1 MTSQFKRLPRKTTDL
16 ALFANAGTLAQKI
29 IATVVSFT
37 LLLQPV
43 LLHAQDI
50 SPEVGGSFANR
61 PGIGAAPNGV
71 PLIDIVGPNSQGLSH
86 NKYNNFNV
94 GTPGVILNNFNG
106 EIGTSKL
113 GGVTPGNPNLQ
124 GKGSAT
130 VILNEVTSQNR
141 SSLLGPTEVFGGRAD
156 VIIANPNGIT
166 CDGCGFINTPRATL
180 TTGVPDIGTDGRLN
194 GFTVNAGDV
203 TFGPSGGNFALGDGA
218 VSLFDVVSRT
228 IQIDGT
234 IYGEDLRLTAGKS
247 KFDYATGEATAL
259 DATSGTPEYAIDGS
273 ALGAMQA
280 GRIKMV
286 VTEKGAGVRMRGD
299 MAANT
304 GELSLSAD
312 GKISIGN
319 ASGNKG
325 VSVSSKGS
333 VSTGRLTSKKSV
345 SVKAGKDTKIA
356 SIGAEE
362 DILVNGGAGFVDVV
376 GTLGAGSAITVLG
389 DGRVAVADVSAAR
402 AVSLWSGAGSIGI
415 NGTAQSGAAMSISA
429 ASGSIAAGALLSK
442 GDLALLSGLD
452 LGISGLVLA
461 EENLQASAGGNIRY
475 GSLEANGNVSLSSAG
490 GVISL
495 DKRTAAGGD
504 IRIRQQHADLSNN
517 RSGLAI
523 SGTLYIDANNINLA
537 NSTLTFGGIDLTSSG
552 VTDLR
557 GTRLNAVA
565 SSNASRSAQVPGDIA
580 IAADSLV
587 ANGATNLLA
596 ARDLTL
602 TLPQLVNAGQL
613 AAGNDL
619 TFNVTGNLTNTATGL
634 IYAGNDA
641 ALFVG
646 GVLANE
652 QGAIVAGHDL
662 TIAGNAHG
670 GRNAAIV
677 NSSGFISAGHNMS
690 IITANLRNERTTA
703 PTYTT
708 QFLSNALVSA
718 YDIYY
723 ARECGDC
730 SSPIEFYNRSFVIG
744 SPIHRVYRDVVEDR
758 LISSGSPAALIK
770 AGNTLSVD
778 TVDLTNAYSAIEA
791 GSGMTLNGSGTL
803 TNLGLQ
809 LQRTT
814 SLNCNQH
821 GGCQYY
827 PDVIYEWTET
837 KTTGDTG
844 GHEGSWQVAVPGPSP
859 FGTRDTSK
867 DIGPGRTVESV
878 EAIGSVTTT
887 IRSGGTLGITGFAA
901 VNNTASAGTIAD
913 HAAVATA
920 QPSSDPTALLA
931 GVTASGALFTLGGVA
946 TPQSGGFGGTIP
958 GQTFLYE
965 TRAAFLDVSKF
976 YGSSY
981 FLGRIGYQPDRQI
994 QFLGDAY
1001 FESQYIEQQLR
1012 LATGSGFTGQD
1023 SITQIKQLL
1032 DNGAAY
1038 LGAQQRPLGQP
1049 LTVEEIASLNESV
1062 VVYEWQTVNGTTVLA
1077 PVLHLAAND
1086 RERLNSAGALIAG
1099 NQVTIDTG
1107 LLATSGM
1114 IASTGDL
1121 TVSGSS
1127 IAAIGGSFSAG
1138 GNASIKGDEGIL
1150 LANAKVT
1157 AGGNLGLTS
1166 NGDINISVTERSTTS
1181 TLRDKRSTTTVV
1193 RTTSQGSEI
1202 TAGGSITA
1210 NAGGSLNVI
1219 GSTIAADGTVGLK
1232 ATGDVTIAE
1241 AVDTTTID
1249 YTYKK
1254 KGGLFGGKKQTTSHT
1269 ETETAVG
1276 SSVSGGKGVS
1286 IVSGGDTVVSASN
1299 VTAGDETNK
1308 ADINVS
1314 AGGDLLIASGKNTA
1328 EFEQSSSSKGFLSK
1342 KSSTQ
1347 YNYDEATVG
1356 SELSASGNIKL
1367 DAGGNAVIAGS
1378 NITAGD
1384 AISITG
1390 DSVAI
1395 IGAEEQHALESSRK
1409 KSGLFAGSGGG
1420 FLSLWGKEQKEKS
1433 QSSTLNVGSALTAGT
1448 DVTVTARESDVNVIG
1463 SSIMAGR
1470 DINLSAERDVN
1481 VTPGAESFALSER
1494 EKKSGFGLSFSAGN
1508 GGFSV
1513 GLGAQKTKD
1522 SKQQQSD
1529 TNAVS
1534 TLTAG
1539 RDLLVSSGNNVNLQA
1554 ATASTG
1560 RDVDLFAGNDIN
1572 LLSANDRTNY
1582 QEMHEKTFAGVT
1594 VSVTSQ
1600 VGKAAQSVMHSAERL
1615 SDGGGVNAITNSAI
1629 AGLGFYQAYKDLQGV
1644 SEGLSSGQGF
1654 AFSVGVN
1661 AGISHQ
1667 ENSASSSFSTP
1678 VVTDIRAGRSIA
1690 IEAQNGNIRS
1700 EGAQILAGYGKNGL
1714 PVISSDALTGD
1725 IFLSAENG
1733 DINLNAAKGTSN
1745 AASSNKSWSAGAGIN
1760 MGCTTSGGCNAS
1772 VGVNGSY
1779 GKGGSSTSGTS
1790 HTNTHVN
1797 GTGDVAIVTN
1807 DLALKGATVAGNS
1820 VTADVKN
1827 LTVESQVDTAKAKAD
1842 QLNVSGQIGFG
1853 NAGVSGSG
1861 QKAKGD
1867 AAIVT
1872 EQSGIHAGTGGI
1884 DLNVE
1889 QHTTLVGGLITSE
1902 AGAARNNLSTGTLDA
1917 TDIDTHSSWK
1927 AETYG
1932 GSIGTGGLSIAPPVK
1947 AGENETGKAYSAIGG
1962 NIPITITDPA
1972 HQTQDIGTIRRD
1984 TANTNI
1990 ALPGLPDLE
1999 HILRQQYKT
2008 QADLLAAQATMA
2020 GLVGDIASGLYQ
2032 DALERGDGAAAE
2044 LWKEGGQGRAL
2055 LHAIGGGILGGVNG
2069 WEGALKGALGAA
2081 SSSLLTPAIADLV
2094 NGMLRDSN
2102 LSDQDR
2108 QALAAAIGSSLSGL
2122 VGAVG
2127 GGEGGSYGAAQYQY
2141 NYLTHKERE
2150 EFARALADCKAGSSD
2165 SPACGRVEELQILSV
2180 GRDQKLDDCVGN
2192 SSASCVK
2199 ARTDLR
2205 IAAAEYLDAALTGNG
2220 ESDELSL
2227 LDRHMVFLALW
2238 KYADSNDAQSG
2249 QNFGDTASTLKSDAA
2264 KALLTGSKEQ
2274 IASIIRDPIIGGA
2287 IAFGGA
2293 GNAKTIIGETVG
2305 SGSTGSK
2312 GTGATGQIG
2321 EAPTN
2326 SASGNWAAV
2335 TEAMSPRAQAYQK
2348 QITGTSGQVYVV
2360 NGVKFDGVSANG
2372 TLLEAKGPGYAK
2384 FVDKTTGN
2392 FKSWFSG
2399 ADALVDQAQ
2408 RQSIAAGG
2416 APITWNVA
2424 EPSAAKAIQNLL
2436 LDNRING
2443 IKINVVPPQ

>member
-1 MTSQFKRLPRKTTDL
+1 MTSQFKRLPRKTIDL
-16 ALFANAGTLAQKI
+16 ALFAGAGTLAQKI

-37 LLLQPV
+37 LLLQPA

-106 EIGTSKL
+106 EVGTSKL

-124 GKGSAT
+124 GKGPAS

-180 TTGVPDIGTDGRLN
+180 TTGVPDIGSDGRLN

-203 TFGPSGGNFALGDGA
+203 TFGPGGGNFGLGDGA

-286 VTEKGAGVRMRGD
+286 VTEKGVGVRMRGD
-299 MAANT
+299 MAANA

-319 ASGNKG
+319 TSGNNG
-325 VSVSSKGS
+325 VSISSKGS
-333 VSTGRLTSKKSV
+333 VSAGRLTSKKSV
-345 SVKAGKDTKIA
+345 SVKAGKDARVA

-362 DILVNGGAGFVDVV
+362 DILINGGAGFIDVA
-376 GTLGAGSAITVLG
+376 GTLGASGALNLLA
-389 DGRVAVADVSAAR
+389 DGRIALADASAAGP
-402 AVSLWSGAGSIGI
+402 VSLWSGAGSIAI
-415 NGTAQSGAAMSISA
+415 SGTAQSGAAMSLTA
-429 ASGSIAAGALLSK
+429 ASGAITAGSLLSK

-461 EENLQASAGGNIRY
+461 EGNLQASAGSDIRY
-475 GSLEANGNVSLSSAG
+475 DSLEANGDVLLSSTG
-490 GVISL
+490 GVISF

-504 IRIRQQHADLSNN
+504 IRIRQQNADLSNN
-517 RSGLAI
+517 RSRLAT
-523 SGTLYIDANNINLA
+523 SGTLYINANNINLT
-537 NSTLTFGGIDLTSSG
+537 NSTLTSGGIDLTSSG
-552 VTDLR
+552 TTDLT
-557 GTRLNAVA
+557 GARLNAVTA
-565 SSNASRSAQVPGDIA
+565 SSTARSVQGSGDIA
-580 IAADSLV
+580 IQAGSLT
-587 ANGATNLLA
+587 ANDATNILA
-596 ARDLTL
+596 AHNLTL
-602 TLPQLVNAGQL
+602 SLSQLANSGQL

-619 TFNVTGNLTNTATGL
+619 TLNIAGNLTNTATGL

-646 GVLANE
+646 GVLAND
-652 QGAIVAGHDL
+652 QGAIVAGRDL
-662 TIAGNAHG
+662 TSAGSASG
-670 GRNAAIV
+670 ARNAATV
-677 NSSGFISAGHNMS
+677 NSSGLISASRNIS
-690 IITANLRNERTTA
+690 ILTANLRNEKSVA
-703 PTYTT
+703 PTYTS
-708 QFLSNALVSA
+708 QQISNALVSA
-718 YDIYY
+718 YDTYY

-730 SSPIEFYNRSFVIG
+730 SSPVSFAGKQFVIG
-744 SPIHRVYRDVVEDR
+744 APIRHVYRDVTEDR
-758 LISSGSPAALIK
+758 LTSAGSPAATIK
-770 AGNTLSVD
+770 AGNTLFVD
-778 TVDLTNAYSAIEA
+778 TVDLTNAYSNIEA
-791 GSGMTLNGSGTL
+791 GSGMTLVGSGTL
-803 TNLGLQ
+803 NNLGLQ

-814 SLNCNQH
+814 SLNCNQQ

-827 PDVIYEWTET
+827 PDVIYEWQES
-837 KTTGDTG
+837 KTSGDTG
-844 GHEGSWQVAVPGPSP
+844 GWEGSWQVAMPGPSP
-859 FGTRDTSK
+859 FGTRDASK
-867 DIGPGRTVESV
+867 DIGPGRSVESV
-878 EAIGSVTTT
+878 EAIGGVPAA
-887 IRSGGTLGITGFAA
+887 IRSGGALGITGFGT
-901 VNNTASAGTIAD
+901 VNNTAAAGTIAD
-913 HAAVATA
+913 HVSVVAPA
-920 QPSSDPTALLA
+920 PSSDPTGLLA
-931 GVTASGALFTLGGVA
+931 GMTASGALFTIGSVA
-946 TPQSGGFGGTIP
+946 GPQSGGFGGTIP

-1001 FESQYIEQQLR
+1001 FENQYIEQQLK

-1023 SITQIKQLL
+1023 SIAQIKQLL

-1038 LGAQQRPLGQP
+1038 LGAQQRPLGEP
-1049 LTVEEIASLNESV
+1049 LTAEEIASLTESV

-1114 IASTGDL
+1114 VASTGDL
-1121 TVSGSS
+1121 SVSGSS
-1127 IAAIGGSFSAG
+1127 IAAIGGTFTAG
-1138 GNASIKGDEGIL
+1138 DNAWLKGNENIL

-1181 TLRDKRSTTTVV
+1181 TLRDKRSFTTVV
-1193 RTTSQGSEI
+1193 RTASQGSEI
-1202 TAGGSITA
+1202 TAGGSVSA
-1210 NAGGSLNVI
+1210 NAGGNLNVI
-1219 GSTIAADGTVGLK
+1219 GSNIAADGTVGLK

-1241 AVDTTTID
+1241 AIDTTTID
-1249 YTYKK
+1249 YTYRK
-1254 KGGLFGGKKQTTSHT
+1254 KGGLFGGSKQTTSHT
-1269 ETETAVG
+1269 ETQTVVG
-1276 SSVSGGKGVS
+1276 SSVSSGKGVS
-1286 IVSGGDTVVSASN
+1286 IISGGDTVVSASK
-1299 VTAGDETNK
+1299 VTAGDETDK

-1347 YNYDEATVG
+1347 YNYDEATVS

-1384 AISITG
+1384 AISVAG

-1395 IGAEEQHALESSRK
+1395 IGAEEQYALESSSK

-1448 DVTVTARESDVNVIG
+1448 DVTLTARENDVNVIG

-1470 DINLSAERDVN
+1470 DIALEAARDVN
-1481 VTPGAESFALSER
+1481 ITPGAESASSQ
-1494 EKKSGFGLSFSAGN
+1494 EKEKRSGFGISVSSGG

-1513 GLGAQKTKD
+1513 GLGVQKTKD
-1522 SKQQQSD
+1522 SKEQQSN

-1534 TLTAG
+1534 VLTAG
-1539 RDLLVSSGNNVNLQA
+1539 RDLLVSAGNNVNLQA
-1554 ATASTG
+1554 ATASAG

-1594 VSVTSQ
+1594 VSVSSQ
-1600 VGKAAQSVMHSAERL
+1600 VGKAAESIMSSAERL
-1615 SDGGGVNAITNSAI
+1615 SDGGVNAITNTAI

-1644 SEGLSSGQGF
+1644 SSDLSAGQGLSF
-1654 AFSVGVN
+1654 NVGIN
-1661 AGISHQ
+1661 AGVSHQ
-1667 ENSASSSFSTP
+1667 ENSTSSFFSTP
-1678 VVTDIRAGRSIA
+1678 VVTDIRAGRSIN
-1690 IEAQNGNIRS
+1690 IEAENGNITS
-1700 EGAQILAGYGKNGL
+1700 EGAQILAGYGKDGL
-1714 PVISSDALTGD
+1714 PFISSDALTGD

-1733 DINLNAAKGTSN
+1733 NINLNAAKGTSD
-1745 AASSNKSWSAGAGIN
+1745 AASSNKSWSASAGIN

-1779 GKGGSSTSGTS
+1779 GKGGSTTSATS

-1797 GTGDVAIVTN
+1797 GTGDVTIVTN

-1827 LTVESQVDTAKAKAD
+1827 LTIESQVNTATAKAD
-1842 QLNVSGQIGFG
+1842 QLNASGQIGFG
-1853 NAGVSGSG
+1853 NTGVSGST

-1867 AAIVT
+1867 AAVVT
-1872 EQSGIHAGTGGI
+1872 EQSGIHAGTGGT

-1889 QHTTLVGGLITSE
+1889 QHTSLVGGLITSE
-1902 AGAARNNLSTGTLDA
+1902 AGEGRNNLSTGTLDA

-1947 AGENETGKAYSAIGG
+1947 AGESETGKAYSAIGG
-1962 NIPITITDPA
+1962 NIPITITDPDN
-1972 HQTQDIGTIRRD
+1972 QTQDIGTIRRD
-1984 TANTNI
+1984 TANTNSS
-1990 ALPGLPDLE
+1990 LPGLPDLE
-1999 HILRQQYKT
+1999 HILRRQYKT
-2008 QADLLAAQATMA
+2008 QADLQEAQKTMA
-2020 GLVGDIASGLYQ
+2020 GLAGDIASSLYNNATTQ
-2032 DALERGDGAAAE
+2032 AERD
-2044 LWKEGGQGRAL
+2044 LWDEGGAGRAL

-2069 WEGALKGALGAA
+2069 WEGALRGALGGTA
-2081 SSSLLTPAIADLV
+2081 SALMAPAIADLV
-2094 NGMLRDSN
+2094 KGMLKD
-2102 LSDQDR
+2102 
-2108 QALAAAIGSSLSGL
+2108 SSLSEKEKQTLATLIGASL
-2122 VGAVG
+2122 SAGVGAAVG
-2127 GGEGGSYGAAQYQY
+2127 GGEGAAYGAAEYQY
-2141 NYLTHKERE
+2141 NYLNHNEQLARE
-2150 EFARALADCKAGSSD
+2150 KAKQQLAKCKAENACTDAQVAALQEQIGYWDQLDTQRDAVLADACDANRT
-2165 SPACGRVEELQILSV
+2165 SPACVAAITDALKAVEYLRNPADPMVDPSSIVAGGYADMEMRLVSGRFGGLSNQEL
-2180 GRDQKLDDCVGN
+2180 
-2192 SSASCVK
+2192 
-2199 ARTDLR
+2199 
-2205 IAAAEYLDAALTGNG
+2205 AAAVYAERLRTIELLARYPDSVQTAL
-2220 ESDELSL
+2220 
-2227 LDRHMVFLALW
+2227 
-2238 KYADSNDAQSG
+2238 SG
-2249 QNFGDTASTLKSDAA
+2249 F
-2264 KALLTGSKEQ
+2264 
-2274 IASIIRDPIIGGA
+2274 
-2287 IAFGGA
+2287 
-2293 GNAKTIIGETVG
+2293 
-2305 SGSTGSK
+2305 
-2312 GTGATGQIG
+2312 
-2321 EAPTN
+2321 
-2326 SASGNWAAV
+2326 
-2335 TEAMSPRAQAYQK
+2335 
-2348 QITGTSGQVYVV
+2348 V
-2360 NGVKFDGVSANG
+2360 N
-2372 TLLEAKGPGYAK
+2372 
-2384 FVDKTTGN
+2384 
-2392 FKSWFSG
+2392 
-2399 ADALVDQAQ
+2399 
-2408 RQSIAAGG
+2408 QSIANAAIAVMTFGIAEKLGQAKPGSAGSNGTAGQTTEG
-2416 APITWNVA
+2416 AANTIATKIAPKIERQIGRRGWDRNSINETIAQPQRTVTTRDTRHNPETGVRNDDPA
-2424 EPSAAKAIQNLL
+2424 TAFINRDGSYVVRNNRTGDIVQVSDRTDPSWKS
-2436 LDNRING
+2436 
-2443 IKINVVPPQ
+2443 PFE

>member
-1 MTSQFKRLPRKTTDL
+1 MTFQFKRLPRKATDL
-16 ALFANAGTLAQKI
+16 ALFANAGALAQKI

-37 LLLQPV
+37 LVLQPV

-50 SPEVGGSFANR
+50 SPEAGGSSANR

-71 PLIDIVGPNSQGLSH
+71 PLIDIVGPNNQGLSH
-86 NKYNNFNV
+86 NKYDNFNV

-106 EIGTSKL
+106 EVGTSKL

-124 GKGSAT
+124 GKSPAS

-141 SSLLGPTEVFGGRAD
+141 SSLVGPTEVFGGRAD

-180 TTGVPDIGTDGRLN
+180 TTGVPYIGADGRLN
-194 GFTVNAGDV
+194 GFTVNNGDV
-203 TFGPSGGNFALGDGA
+203 TFGPKGANFASGDGT
-218 VSLFDVVSRT
+218 VDLFDIVSRT

-234 IYGEDLRLTAGKS
+234 IYGEELRLTAGQG
-247 KFDYATGEATAL
+247 KFEYTTGEATPLA
-259 DATSGTPEYAIDGS
+259 ATSGTPEYAIDGS

-345 SVKAGKDTKIA
+345 SVKAGKDVNIA

-362 DILVNGGAGFVDVV
+362 AILINGGAGFVDVV

-389 DGRVAVADVSAAR
+389 DGRVAVADVSAAGP
-402 AVSLWSGAGSIGI
+402 VSLWSGAGSIGI
-415 NGTAQSGAAMSISA
+415 SGTAQSGAAMSISA

-490 GVISL
+490 GVIGL

-517 RSGLAI
+517 RSGLAT

-552 VTDLR
+552 VTDLT
-557 GTRLNAVA
+557 GTRLNAIA
-565 SSNASRSAQVPGDIA
+565 SSSISRSAQVPGDIA

-670 GRNAAIV
+670 GRNAAVI

-744 SPIHRVYRDVVEDR
+744 SPIHRVYRDVIEDR
-758 LISSGSPAALIK
+758 LISSGSPTALIK

-791 GSGMTLNGSGTL
+791 GAGMTLNGSGTL

-827 PDVIYEWTET
+827 PDVIYEWQET
-837 KTTGDTG
+837 KTSGDTG
-844 GHEGSWQVAVPGPSP
+844 GWEGSWQVAVPGPSP

-878 EAIGSVTTT
+878 EAIGGVTAT
-887 IRSGGTLGITGFAA
+887 IRSGGALGIIGFAA

-913 HAAVATA
+913 HAAVATV

-931 GVTASGALFTLGGVA
+931 GVTASGALFTLGAVA
-946 TPQSGGFGGTIP
+946 TPQSGGFGGTVP

-1001 FESQYIEQQLR
+1001 FENQYIEQQLR

-1038 LGAQQRPLGQP
+1038 LGANQRQFGEP
-1049 LTVEEIASLNESV
+1049 LTAEEIASLTESV
-1062 VVYEWQTVNGTTVLA
+1062 VVYEWQTVNGTSVLA
-1077 PVLHLAAND
+1077 PVLHLAAGD
-1086 RERLNSAGALIAG
+1086 RERLNSAGSLIAG

-1127 IAAIGGSFSAG
+1127 IAAIGGAFSAG

-1202 TAGGSITA
+1202 TAGGSVSV
-1210 NAGGSLNVI
+1210 NAGGNLNVI

-1286 IVSGGDTVVSASN
+1286 ITSGGDTVVSASK
-1299 VTAGDETNK
+1299 VMAGDETNK

-1356 SELSASGNIKL
+1356 SELSASGNVKL
-1367 DAGGNAVIAGS
+1367 DSAGNTVIAGS
-1378 NITAGD
+1378 TITAGD
-1384 AISITG
+1384 AISVTG

-1395 IGAEEQHALESSRK
+1395 IGAEEQHALESSSK

-1448 DVTVTARESDVNVIG
+1448 DVTLTARENDVNVIG

-1470 DINLSAERDVN
+1470 DIALEAARDVN
-1481 VTPGAESFALSER
+1481 ITPGAESAASA
-1494 EKKSGFGLSFSAGN
+1494 EKEQRSGFGLSFSSGSGSA
-1508 GGFSV
+1508 SV
-1513 GLGAQKTKD
+1513 GIGYGKSVDQT
-1522 SKQQQSD
+1522 SQSAE
-1529 TNAVS
+1529 TNAKS
-1534 TLTAG
+1534 TLSAG
-1539 RDLLVSSGNNVNLQA
+1539 RDLTISAGRDANLQA
-1554 ATASTG
+1554 AEVSAE
-1560 RDVDLFAGNDIN
+1560 RDVAILAERNVN
-1572 LLSANDRTNY
+1572 LLSAQDKSNY
-1582 QEMHEKTFAGVT
+1582 EHMHEEMFAGVSLS
-1594 VSVTSQ
+1594 VSSGLASAAGSLANAA
-1600 VGKAAQSVMHSAERL
+1600 GKLGGPNGAYALAPAALAAYRVKDILKQI
-1615 SDGGGVNAITNSAI
+1615 DGGSQPLASAN
-1629 AGLGFYQAYKDLQGV
+1629 L
-1644 SEGLSSGQGF
+1644 
-1654 AFSVGVN
+1654 SVGFTYQKSSATLSTLTPVVTTIE
-1661 AGISHQ
+1661 AGDSVSIVANSGDLTGRGVQ
-1667 ENSASSSFSTP
+1667 IAAGSQTDLASGNVLLMAGGSILLESAQSASSSSS
-1678 VVTDIRAGRSIA
+1678 RSQSANASIGVNLT
-1690 IEAQNGNIRS
+1690 NG
-1700 EGAQILAGYGKNGL
+1700 GL
-1714 PVISSDALTGD
+1714 
-1725 IFLSAENG
+1725 
-1733 DINLNAAKGTSN
+1733 
-1745 AASSNKSWSAGAGIN
+1745 
-1760 MGCTTSGGCNAS
+1760 SGGFAAGSGKQDANS
-1772 VGVNGSY
+1772 V
-1779 GKGGSSTSGTS
+1779 T
-1790 HTNTHVN
+1790 HLNTHVI
-1797 GTGDVAIVTN
+1797 GTGNVTLASGNDTTLAGAVVSGDKVTAAVGGDLNIVSRQDTMVYNEKTAGGGLNLSPAGKVGGGVQKTDVEGNYANVSEQSGLIAGSGGYNVKVGGNVGLVGGVIGSTADPTKN
-1807 DLALKGATVAGNS
+1807 TLSADSLTWSDIANRSEASSSSLGISLTPGGIPVPVVGQPAKEEDQGVARATLTPGQLTLANQTQDLASLNTDLSKANT
-1820 VTADVKN
+1820 TADPFDIER
-1827 LTVESQVDTAKAKAD
+1827 LKAKQESAAALSALANIAVGD
-1842 QLNVSGQIGFG
+1842 ISAKLGFAEGSPAKIALHAAVGGLVAQLAGG
-1853 NAGVSGSG
+1853 NAGSG
-1861 QKAKGD
+1861 AL
-1867 AAIVT
+1867 A
-1872 EQSGIHAGTGGI
+1872 
-1884 DLNVE
+1884 
-1889 QHTTLVGGLITSE
+1889 
-1902 AGAARNNLSTGTLDA
+1902 
-1917 TDIDTHSSWK
+1917 
-1927 AETYG
+1927 
-1932 GSIGTGGLSIAPPVK
+1932 GGLS
-1947 AGENETGKAYSAIGG
+1947 E
-1962 NIPITITDPA
+1962 
-1972 HQTQDIGTIRRD
+1972 
-1984 TANTNI
+1984 
-1990 ALPGLPDLE
+1990 
-1999 HILRQQYKT
+1999 
-2008 QADLLAAQATMA
+2008 
-2020 GLVGDIASGLYQ
+2020 
-2032 DALERGDGAAAE
+2032 
-2044 LWKEGGQGRAL
+2044 
-2055 LHAIGGGILGGVNG
+2055 
-2069 WEGALKGALGAA
+2069 
-2081 SSSLLTPAIADLV
+2081 
-2094 NGMLRDSN
+2094 
-2102 LSDQDR
+2102 
-2108 QALAAAIGSSLSGL
+2108 
-2122 VGAVG
+2122 
-2127 GGEGGSYGAAQYQY
+2127 
-2141 NYLTHKERE
+2141 
-2150 EFARALADCKAGSSD
+2150 
-2165 SPACGRVEELQILSV
+2165 
-2180 GRDQKLDDCVGN
+2180 
-2192 SSASCVK
+2192 
-2199 ARTDLR
+2199 
-2205 IAAAEYLDAALTGNG
+2205 
-2220 ESDELSL
+2220 
-2227 LDRHMVFLALW
+2227 
-2238 KYADSNDAQSG
+2238 
-2249 QNFGDTASTLKSDAA
+2249 
-2264 KALLTGSKEQ
+2264 
-2274 IASIIRDPIIGGA
+2274 
-2287 IAFGGA
+2287 
-2293 GNAKTIIGETVG
+2293 
-2305 SGSTGSK
+2305 
-2312 GTGATGQIG
+2312 
-2321 EAPTN
+2321 
-2326 SASGNWAAV
+2326 
-2335 TEAMSPRAQAYQK
+2335 
-2348 QITGTSGQVYVV
+2348 VV
-2360 NGVKFDGVSANG
+2360 NGVLQQVLSANPNLTDDQKSAITQWVAAIVG
-2372 TLLEAKGPGYAK
+2372 AAVGGETGAAAGLDNVNYNYLNHADNEKLNEAKASCAGGDQSACAQKARLEAKDEQQQREYLDCRSNGYSGAGCSAVLADAVAALSSYAGIVSYWSSSSEQQANFDRLNASGGLSQILKILAPNGTSGLSNEQAEQLAGTINLLVTDPLMILGLPEIIQKASGGDPAAMVQVVTLATRLKLFGSGAGGSTVGGSANEIPGDWKRVSGAGATINTPKGFTSYVTPHGDIVHVSPAGLIYGY
-2384 FVDKTTGN
+2384 DKTFVNRIDHVLAHTQPDITKPTHTVFNARGDN
-2392 FKSWFSG
+2392 VL
-2399 ADALVDQAQ
+2399 ALVDEAWAK
-2408 RQSIAAGG
+2408 RGVSVPGDPG
-2416 APITWNVA
+2416 AFVVPMGRDIGTNGERNLRIIVAVENNVA
-2424 EPSAAKAIQNLL
+2424 TNKIISAY
-2436 LDNRING
+2436 
-2443 IKINVVPPQ
+2443 PQ

>member
-37 LLLQPV
+37 LVLQPV

-50 SPEVGGSFANR
+50 SPEVGGSFENR

-86 NKYNNFNV
+86 NKYNTFNV
-94 GTPGVILNNFNG
+94 GTPGVILNNYNG

-113 GGVTPGNPNLQ
+113 GGATPGNPNLQ
-124 GKGSAT
+124 GRGAAT

-141 SSLLGPTEVFGGRAD
+141 SSLVGPTEVFGGRAD

-180 TTGVPDIGTDGRLN
+180 TTGVPDIGVDGRLN
-194 GFTVNAGDV
+194 GFTVNSGDV
-203 TFGPSGGNFALGDGA
+203 TFGPNGANFALGDGA

-247 KFDYATGEATAL
+247 KFDYATGEATPL

-299 MAANT
+299 MAANA

-319 ASGNKG
+319 ASGNNG
-325 VSVSSKGS
+325 VNISSKGS
-333 VSTGRLTSKKSV
+333 VSAGRLTSKKSV
-345 SVKAGKDTKIA
+345 SVKTGKDAKIA

-362 DILVNGGAGFVDVV
+362 DILINGGAGFIDVS
-376 GTLGAGSAITVLG
+376 GTLGASGALHVLA
-389 DGRVAVADVSAAR
+389 DGRIALADASAAGP
-402 AVSLWSGAGSIGI
+402 VSLWSGAGSIAIG
-415 NGTAQSGAAMSISA
+415 GTAQSGKAMSLTA
-429 ASGSIAAGALLSK
+429 ASGAIAAGSLLSK

-461 EENLQASAGGNIRY
+461 EGNLRASAGSDIRY
-475 GSLEANGNVSLSSAG
+475 DSLEANGDVLLSSTS
-490 GVISL
+490 GVISF

-504 IRIRQQHADLSNN
+504 IRIRQQSADLSNN
-517 RSGLAI
+517 RSRLAT

-537 NSTLTFGGIDLTSSG
+537 NTTLTSGGIDLTSSG
-552 VTDLR
+552 TTDLT
-557 GTRLNAVA
+557 GARLNAVTA
-565 SSNASRSAQVPGDIA
+565 SSTARSVQGSGDIA
-580 IAADSLV
+580 IQAGSLT
-587 ANGATNLLA
+587 ANDATNILA
-596 ARDLTL
+596 AHDLTL
-602 TLPQLVNAGQL
+602 SLSQLANSGQL

-619 TFNVTGNLTNTATGL
+619 TLNISGNLTNTATGL

-646 GVLANE
+646 GVLAND
-652 QGAIVAGHDL
+652 QGAIVAGRDL
-662 TIAGNAHG
+662 TVAGSASG
-670 GRNAAIV
+670 ARNAATV
-677 NSSGFISAGHNMS
+677 NSSGLISASRNIS
-690 IITANLRNERTTA
+690 ILTANLRNEKSVA
-703 PTYTT
+703 PTYTS
-708 QFLSNALVSA
+708 QQISNALVSA
-718 YDIYY
+718 YDTYY

-730 SSPIEFYNRSFVIG
+730 SSPVSFAGKQFVIG
-744 SPIHRVYRDVVEDR
+744 APIRHVYRDVTEDR
-758 LISSGSPAALIK
+758 LTSAGSPAATIK
-770 AGNTLSVD
+770 AGNTLFVD
-778 TVDLTNAYSAIEA
+778 TVDLTNAYSNIEA
-791 GSGMTLNGSGTL
+791 GSGMTFVGTGTL

-814 SLNCNQH
+814 SVNCNQSS
-821 GGCQYY
+821 GCQYY
-827 PDVIYEWTET
+827 PDVIFQWEERRDS
-837 KTTGDTG
+837 GDTG
-844 GHEGSWQVAVPGPSP
+844 GHEFSYQVSMPGPSP
-859 FGTRDTSK
+859 FGTRDASK

-878 EAIGSVTTT
+878 EAIGGVPAA
-887 IRSGGTLGITGFAA
+887 IRSGGALGITGFAA
-901 VNNTASAGTIAD
+901 VNNTAIAGSIAD
-913 HAAVATA
+913 HVAVAA
-920 QPSSDPTALLA
+920 PAPSNNPTALLSSM
-931 GVTASGALFTLGGVA
+931 TASGALFTLGGVA

-958 GQTFLYE
+958 GQAFLYE

-1001 FESQYIEQQLR
+1001 FENQYIEQQLR

-1023 SITQIKQLL
+1023 SVSQIKQLL

-1038 LGAQQRPLGQP
+1038 LGANQRPLGQP
-1049 LTVEEIASLNESV
+1049 LTAEEIASLTESV
-1062 VVYEWQTVNGTTVLA
+1062 VVYEWQTVNGASVLA
-1077 PVLHLAAND
+1077 PMLHLAAND

-1114 IASTGDL
+1114 IASAGDL
-1121 TVSGSS
+1121 TVSSSS
-1127 IAAIGGSFSAG
+1127 IAAIGGTFNAG
-1138 GNASIKGDEGIL
+1138 RNASIKGDEGIL
-1150 LANAKVT
+1150 LANAKVN

-1181 TLRDKRSTTTVV
+1181 TLRDKRSSTTVV

-1202 TAGGSITA
+1202 TAGGSISA
-1210 NAGGSLNVI
+1210 NAGGNLNVI
-1219 GSTIAADGTVGLK
+1219 GSTIAADGTVSLK

-1249 YTYKK
+1249 YAYKK
-1254 KGGLFGGKKQTTSHT
+1254 KGGLFGGSKQTTSHT
-1269 ETETAVG
+1269 ETQTVVG
-1276 SSVSGGKGVS
+1276 SSVSGGKGVA
-1286 IVSGGDTVVSASN
+1286 ITSGGDTVVSASN

-1314 AGGDLLIASGKNTA
+1314 AGGNLLIASGKNTA
-1328 EFEQSSSSKGFLSK
+1328 EFEQSSSAKGFLSK

-1384 AISITG
+1384 AISVAG

-1395 IGAEEQHALESSRK
+1395 IGAEEQHALESSSK

-1433 QSSTLNVGSALTAGT
+1433 QSSTLNVGSALTAGA
-1448 DVTVTARESDVNVIG
+1448 DVTLKARENDVNVIG
-1463 SSIMAGR
+1463 SSIAAGQ
-1470 DINLSAERDVN
+1470 DITLDAARDVN
-1481 VTPGAESFALSER
+1481 ITPGAESASSQ
-1494 EKKSGFGLSFSAGN
+1494 EKEKRSGFGISVSSGG

-1513 GLGAQKTKD
+1513 GLGVQKTKD
-1522 SKQQQSD
+1522 SKEQQTN

-1534 TLTAG
+1534 VLTAG
-1539 RDLLVSSGNNVNLQA
+1539 RDLLVSAGNNVNLQA
-1554 ATASTG
+1554 ATASAG

-1582 QEMHEKTFAGVT
+1582 QELHEKTFAGVT
-1594 VSVTSQ
+1594 VSVSSQ
-1600 VGKAAQSVMHSAERL
+1600 VGKAAESIMSSAERL
-1615 SDGGGVNAITNSAI
+1615 SDGGGVNAITNTAI
-1629 AGLGFYQAYKDLQGV
+1629 AGFGFYQAYKDLQGV
-1644 SEGLSSGQGF
+1644 SSDLSAGKGLSF
-1654 AFSVGVN
+1654 NVGIN
-1661 AGISHQ
+1661 AGVSHQ
-1667 ENSASSSFSTP
+1667 ENSTSSSFSTP
-1678 VVTDIRAGRSIA
+1678 VVTDIRAGRSIN
-1690 IEAQNGNIRS
+1690 IEAENGNITS
-1700 EGAQILAGYGKNGL
+1700 EGSQILAGYGKDGL

-1733 DINLNAAKGTSN
+1733 DINLNAAKGTSD

-1779 GKGGSSTSGTS
+1779 GKGGSTTSGTS

-1797 GTGDVAIVTN
+1797 GTGDVTIVTN
-1807 DLALKGATVAGNS
+1807 DLALKGATVTGNS

-1827 LTVESQVDTAKAKAD
+1827 LTIESQVNTATAKAD
-1842 QLNVSGQIGFG
+1842 QLNASGQIGFG
-1853 NAGVSGSG
+1853 NTGVSGST

-1867 AAIVT
+1867 AAVVT

-1884 DLNVE
+1884 DLNIE
-1889 QHTTLVGGLITSE
+1889 QHTSLVGGVITSE
-1902 AGAARNNLSTGTLDA
+1902 AGSGRNNLSTGTLDA

-1947 AGENETGKAYSAIGG
+1947 AGESETGKAYSAIGG
-1962 NIPITITDPA
+1962 NIPITITDPDN
-1972 HQTQDIGTIRRD
+1972 QKQDIGTIRRD
-1984 TANTNI
+1984 TANTNTS
-1990 ALPGLPDLE
+1990 LPGLPDLE

-2008 QADLLAAQATMA
+2008 HADLQEAQKTMA
-2020 GLVGDIASGLYQ
+2020 GLAGDIASSFYNNATTQ
-2032 DALERGDGAAAE
+2032 AERD
-2044 LWKEGGQGRAL
+2044 LWDEGGAGRAL

-2069 WEGALKGALGAA
+2069 WEGALRGALGGTA
-2081 SSSLLTPAIADLV
+2081 SALMAPAIADLV
-2094 NGMLRDSN
+2094 KGMLKDSSM
-2102 LSDQDR
+2102 SDQDK
-2108 QALAAAIGSSLSGL
+2108 QILATLIGASLSAG
-2122 VGAVG
+2122 VGAAVG
-2127 GGEGGSYGAAQYQY
+2127 GGEGAAYGAAEYQY
-2141 NYLTHKERE
+2141 NYLYHNEQLAREKAKEQLAKCEAANTCTDTQIAALQEQIGYWDQLDTHRDTV
-2150 EFARALADCKAGSSD
+2150 LADACNANRT
-2165 SPACGRVEELQILSV
+2165 SPACVAAITDALKAVEYLRDPANPMEPSSMVAGGYADLEMRLVNGAFGGLSNQDLAAVVYAERLRTIELLTRYPDSVQAALKGFVNQSIVNAAIAVLTFGIAEKIGATGPKGNAGQTSGEATNNQNGTTSGTSAASNANAQAALKAKLSGLQKAQQSAVVTKTLPDGRVRYYTQEVQ
-2180 GRDQKLDDCVGN
+2180 
-2192 SSASCVK
+2192 
-2199 ARTDLR
+2199 ARTDGPTR
-2205 IAAAEYLDAALTGNG
+2205 GASFVTEYN
-2220 ESDELSL
+2220 
-2227 LDRHMVFLALW
+2227 
-2238 KYADSNDAQSG
+2238 
-2249 QNFGDTASTLKSDAA
+2249 
-2264 KALLTGSKEQ
+2264 
-2274 IASIIRDPIIGGA
+2274 P
-2287 IAFGGA
+2287 
-2293 GNAKTIIGETVG
+2293 
-2305 SGSTGSK
+2305 STGSTRQWMESYDHSGK
-2312 GTGATGQIG
+2312 VIRVHPKSIDGRPVNAQHYPPTGA
-2321 EAPTN
+2321 E
-2326 SASGNWAAV
+2326 
-2335 TEAMSPRAQAYQK
+2335 
-2348 QITGTSGQVYVV
+2348 
-2360 NGVKFDGVSANG
+2360 
-2372 TLLEAKGPGYAK
+2372 LEGWK
-2384 FVDKTTGN
+2384 
-2392 FKSWFSG
+2392 
-2399 ADALVDQAQ
+2399 
-2408 RQSIAAGG
+2408 
-2416 APITWNVA
+2416 
-2424 EPSAAKAIQNLL
+2424 
-2436 LDNRING
+2436 
-2443 IKINVVPPQ
+2443 

>member
-345 SVKAGKDTKIA
+345 SVKAGKDARVA

-362 DILVNGGAGFVDVV
+362 DILINGGAGFIDVA
-376 GTLGAGSAITVLG
+376 GTLGASGALNLLA
-389 DGRVAVADVSAAR
+389 DGRIALADASAAGP
-402 AVSLWSGAGSIGI
+402 VSLWSGAGSIAI
-415 NGTAQSGAAMSISA
+415 SGTAQSGAAMSLTA
-429 ASGSIAAGALLSK
+429 ASGAITAGSLLSK

-452 LGISGLVLA
+452 LGISGLILA
-461 EENLQASAGGNIRY
+461 EGSLQASAGGNIRY

-517 RSGLAI
+517 RSGLAT

-602 TLPQLVNAGQL
+602 TLPRLVNAGQL

-619 TFNVTGNLTNTATGL
+619 TFNVTGNLTNNATGL

-677 NSSGFISAGHNMS
+677 NSSGLISSGHDMK
-690 IITANLRNERTTA
+690 IFTANLRNERTVA

-708 QFLSNALVSA
+708 QVSSNALVSE
-718 YDIYY
+718 YDTYY
-723 ARECGDC
+723 ANECGDC
-730 SSPIEFYNRSFVIG
+730 SPAEAVEFRNRFFIIED
-744 SPIHRVYRDVVEDR
+744 PIHHVYRDGTEDR
-758 LISSGSPAALIK
+758 LTSSGSAAALIK
-770 AGNTLSVD
+770 TGNMLSVD

-791 GSGMTLNGSGTL
+791 GSGMTLAGSGTM

-814 SLNCNQH
+814 SLNCNQQA
-821 GGCQYY
+821 GCQYY
-827 PDVIYEWTET
+827 PDVIYQWQQ
-837 KTTGDTG
+837 TTTVYDSIRTV
-844 GHEGSWQVAVPGPSP
+844 SLPGPNP
-859 FGTRDTSK
+859 FGTKDASK
-867 DIGPGRTVESV
+867 DIGPGRTLESV
-878 EAIGSVTTT
+878 EAIGGVPAT
-887 IRSGGTLGITGFAA
+887 IRSGGALGITGFAA

-931 GVTASGALFTLGGVA
+931 GVTASGALFTLGAVA
-946 TPQSGGFGGTIP
+946 TPQSGGFGGTVP

-1001 FESQYIEQQLR
+1001 FENQYIEQQLR

-1049 LTVEEIASLNESV
+1049 LTVEEIASLTESV

-1077 PVLHLAAND
+1077 PVLHLAADD

-1138 GNASIKGDEGIL
+1138 GNASLKGNEGIL

-1286 IVSGGDTVVSASN
+1286 IVSGGDTVVSASK

-1328 EFEQSSSSKGFLSK
+1328 EFEQSSSSKGLLSK

-1384 AISITG
+1384 AINVAG

-1395 IGAEEQHALESSRK
+1395 IGAEEQHALESSSK

-1433 QSSTLNVGSALTAGT
+1433 QSSSLNVGSGLSAGT
-1448 DVTVTARESDVNVIG
+1448 DVTLTARENDVNVIG
-1463 SSIMAGR
+1463 SSIAAGQDITLDAAR
-1470 DINLSAERDVN
+1470 DANI
-1481 VTPGAESFALSER
+1481 TPGAESASSQ
-1494 EKKSGFGLSFSAGN
+1494 EKEKRSGFGIQVKSGN
-1508 GGFSV
+1508 GSASIGIGYGKSV
-1513 GLGAQKTKD
+1513 DRT
-1522 SKQQQSD
+1522 SQSSE
-1529 TNAVS
+1529 TNARS
-1534 TLTAG
+1534 ILFAG
-1539 RDLLVSSGNNVNLQA
+1539 RDLIISAGRDANLQA
-1554 ATASTG
+1554 AQLSAD
-1560 RDVDLFAGNDIN
+1560 RDVAILAERNVN
-1572 LLSANDRTNY
+1572 LLSAQDKSNY
-1582 QEMHEKTFAGVT
+1582 ESLHEEFFAGVSLSVATSVVNAATSVSGAAQKLTTINDGYSAANAAFASLKAYDALDKIAKGGNLVSASLT
-1594 VSVTSQ
+1594 VGFSYQKERETAQSSVPVPTEIR
-1600 VGKAAQSVMHSAERL
+1600 AAQSV
-1615 SDGGGVNAITNSAI
+1615 T
-1629 AGLGFYQAYKDLQGV
+1629 
-1644 SEGLSSGQGF
+1644 
-1654 AFSVGVN
+1654 
-1661 AGISHQ
+1661 
-1667 ENSASSSFSTP
+1667 
-1678 VVTDIRAGRSIA
+1678 
-1690 IEAQNGNIRS
+1690 IEAVSGDLTS
-1700 EGAQILAGYGKNGL
+1700 HGAQIAAGYGSEGQI
-1714 PVISSDALTGD
+1714 VISDNEKAGDITLKAGKDIILESAQATNSSSTSSMSGGANFGVSAGVGINGVSAGLTG
-1725 IFLSAENG
+1725 
-1733 DINLNAAKGTSN
+1733 
-1745 AASSNKSWSAGAGIN
+1745 GA
-1760 MGCTTSGGCNAS
+1760 NAS
-1772 VGVNGSY
+1772 VGKSNADGTTQVN
-1779 GKGGSSTSGTS
+1779 S
-1790 HTNTHVN
+1790 HVS
-1797 GTGDVAIVTN
+1797 GTGDITLKSGN
-1807 DLALKGATVAGNS
+1807 DTRLAGAVVSGDT
-1820 VTADVKN
+1820 VTANVGGD
-1827 LTVESQVDTAKAKAD
+1827 LTILSVPDTGTNSNHSASAGFSLGGGQLLSGVQV
-1842 QLNVSGQIGFG
+1842 GGG
-1853 NAGVSGSG
+1853 SGSG
-1861 QKAKGD
+1861 ETNW
-1867 AAIVT
+1867 IT
-1872 EQSGIHAGTGGI
+1872 EQSGLVSNGAMDVTVGGNTHLGAGKIISATGDLILDTGTLTHDNFEGQKGYEGFSVDLGI
-1884 DLNVE
+1884 DLSSGKDAAGNATTN
-1889 QHTTLVGGLITSE
+1889 HTLEGSYQFDDTRQTVRATVG
-1902 AGAARNNLSTGTLDA
+1902 
-1917 TDIDTHSSWK
+1917 
-1927 AETYG
+1927 
-1932 GSIGTGGLSIAPPVK
+1932 P
-1947 AGENETGKAYSAIGG
+1947 
-1962 NIPITITDPA
+1962 
-1972 HQTQDIGTIRRD
+1972 
-1984 TANTNI
+1984 
-1990 ALPGLPDLE
+1990 
-1999 HILRQQYKT
+1999 
-2008 QADLLAAQATMA
+2008 
-2020 GLVGDIASGLYQ
+2020 GDIVIRDQEQQA
-2032 DALERGDGAAAE
+2032 ALERDNSSTRPLDELNRDPDKAYEITKDKHIDGAIYLSSNTVRIARNAGKTLSEIVANSFQEMAAKGQMDPE
-2044 LWKEGGQGRAL
+2044 QAGQIVKSVGYAMNDPQIVTRLSRLASQNRQEDAENPHDTVQVADLSSRLEVLGGGVPRLVVTPKGATQFIFPNGMILRFDLAPGQYLRGQGPHINL
-2055 LHAIGGGILGGVNG
+2055 
-2069 WEGALKGALGAA
+2069 EGPWGNEH
-2081 SSSLLTPAIADLV
+2081 I
-2094 NGMLRDSN
+2094 NLR
-2102 LSDQDR
+2102 
-2108 QALAAAIGSSLSGL
+2108 
-2122 VGAVG
+2122 
-2127 GGEGGSYGAAQYQY
+2127 
-2141 NYLTHKERE
+2141 
-2150 EFARALADCKAGSSD
+2150 
-2165 SPACGRVEELQILSV
+2165 
-2180 GRDQKLDDCVGN
+2180 
-2192 SSASCVK
+2192 
-2199 ARTDLR
+2199 
-2205 IAAAEYLDAALTGNG
+2205 
-2220 ESDELSL
+2220 
-2227 LDRHMVFLALW
+2227 
-2238 KYADSNDAQSG
+2238 
-2249 QNFGDTASTLKSDAA
+2249 
-2264 KALLTGSKEQ
+2264 
-2274 IASIIRDPIIGGA
+2274 
-2287 IAFGGA
+2287 
-2293 GNAKTIIGETVG
+2293 
-2305 SGSTGSK
+2305 
-2312 GTGATGQIG
+2312 
-2321 EAPTN
+2321 
-2326 SASGNWAAV
+2326 
-2335 TEAMSPRAQAYQK
+2335 
-2348 QITGTSGQVYVV
+2348 
-2360 NGVKFDGVSANG
+2360 
-2372 TLLEAKGPGYAK
+2372 
-2384 FVDKTTGN
+2384 
-2392 FKSWFSG
+2392 
-2399 ADALVDQAQ
+2399 
-2408 RQSIAAGG
+2408 
-2416 APITWNVA
+2416 
-2424 EPSAAKAIQNLL
+2424 
-2436 LDNRING
+2436 
-2443 IKINVVPPQ
+2443 

>member
-1 MTSQFKRLPRKTTDL
+1 MTSQFKYLSHKATETV
-16 ALFANAGTLAQKI
+16 LFAHAGALIRKI
-29 IATVVSFT
+29 IATVVSCT
-37 LLLQPV
+37 LVLQPV

-50 SPEVGGSFANR
+50 TPETGGSAINR
-61 PGIGAAPNGV
+61 PGIGVAPNGA

-86 NKYNNFNV
+86 NKYDNFNV

-106 EIGTSKL
+106 EVGTSKL

-124 GKGSAT
+124 GKSPAS

-141 SSLLGPTEVFGGRAD
+141 SSLVGPTEVFGGRAD

-180 TTGVPDIGTDGRLN
+180 TTGVPDIGTDGRLT
-194 GFTVNAGDV
+194 GFTVNNGDV
-203 TFGPSGGNFALGDGA
+203 TFGSKGANFASGDGT
-218 VSLFDVVSRT
+218 VDLFDIVSRT

-234 IYGEDLRLTAGKS
+234 IYGEDLRLTAGQG
-247 KFDYATGEATAL
+247 KFDYTTGEATPLA
-259 DATSGTPEYAIDGS
+259 ATSGTPEYAIDGS
-273 ALGAMQA
+273 AFGAMQA

-312 GKISIGN
+312 GKISIGS

-345 SVKAGKDTKIA
+345 SVKAGKDVNIA

-362 DILVNGGAGFVDVV
+362 AILINGGAGFVDVV
-376 GTLGAGSAITVLG
+376 GTLGAGSAITILG
-389 DGRVAVADVSAAR
+389 DGRVAVADVSAAGP
-402 AVSLWSGAGSIGI
+402 VSLWSGAGSIGI
-415 NGTAQSGAAMSISA
+415 SGTAQSGAAMSISA
-429 ASGSIAAGALLSK
+429 ASGSIAAGTFLSK

-461 EENLQASAGGNIRY
+461 EQNLQASAGGNIRY

-517 RSGLAI
+517 RSGLAT

-552 VTDLR
+552 ATDLT

-565 SSNASRSAQVPGDIA
+565 SNSTSRFAQVPGDIA

-619 TFNVTGNLTNTATGL
+619 TFNVTGNLTNAATGL

-744 SPIHRVYRDVVEDR
+744 SPIHRVYRDVIEDR

-791 GSGMTLNGSGTL
+791 GAGMTLNGSGTL

-844 GHEGSWQVAVPGPSP
+844 GHEGSWQIAMPGPSP

-878 EAIGSVTTT
+878 EAIGGVTAT

-913 HAAVATA
+913 HAAVATP

-931 GVTASGALFTLGGVA
+931 GVTASGALFTLGAVA
-946 TPQSGGFGGTIP
+946 TPQSGGFGGTVP

-981 FLGRIGYQPDRQI
+981 FLGRISYQPDRQI

-1001 FESQYIEQQLR
+1001 FENQYIEQQLR

-1038 LGAQQRPLGQP
+1038 LGANQRQFGEP
-1049 LTVEEIASLNESV
+1049 LTAEEIASLTESV
-1062 VVYEWQTVNGTTVLA
+1062 VVYEWQTVNGTSVLA

-1127 IAAIGGSFSAG
+1127 IAAIGGAFSAG

-1202 TAGGSITA
+1202 TAGGSVTA

-1219 GSTIAADGTVGLK
+1219 GSAIAADGTVGLK

-1286 IVSGGDTVVSASN
+1286 ITSGGDTVVSASK
-1299 VTAGDETNK
+1299 VMAGDETNK

-1356 SELSASGNIKL
+1356 SELSASGNVKL
-1367 DAGGNAVIAGS
+1367 DSAGNTVIAGS
-1378 NITAGD
+1378 TITAGD
-1384 AISITG
+1384 AISVTG

-1395 IGAEEQHALESSRK
+1395 IGAEEQHALESSSK

-1448 DVTVTARESDVNVIG
+1448 DVTLTARENDVNVIG

-1470 DINLSAERDVN
+1470 DITLEAARDVN
-1481 VTPGAESFALSER
+1481 ITPGAESAASA
-1494 EKKSGFGLSFSAGN
+1494 EKEQRSGFGLSFSSGSGSA
-1508 GGFSV
+1508 SV
-1513 GLGAQKTKD
+1513 GIGYGKSVDQT
-1522 SKQQQSD
+1522 SQSAE
-1529 TNAVS
+1529 TNAKS
-1534 TLTAG
+1534 TLSAG
-1539 RDLLVSSGNNVNLQA
+1539 RDLTISAGRDANLQA
-1554 ATASTG
+1554 AEVSAE
-1560 RDVDLFAGNDIN
+1560 RDAAILAERNVN
-1572 LLSANDRTNY
+1572 LLSAQDKSNY
-1582 QEMHEKTFAGVT
+1582 EHMHEEMFAGVSLSVSSGLASAAGSLANAAGKLGGPNGAYALAPAALAAYRVKDILKQIDDGAQPLASASLSVGFT
-1594 VSVTSQ
+1594 YQKSNATLSTFTPVVTTIEAGDSVSIVANSGDLTGRGVQIAAGSQNDPTSGNVLLMAGGSILLESAQSASSSSSSSRSANASIGVNLASGGLSGGFAAGSGKQDANSVTHLNTHVMGTGNVTLASGNDTTLAGAVVSGDRVTVAVGGDLNIVSRQDTMVYDEKTAGGGLNLSSAGKVGGGVQKSDVEGNYANVSEQSGLIAGSGGYNVKVGGNVGLVGGVIGSTADPAQNTLSANSLTWSDITNRSEASSSSLGISLTPGGIPVPVVGQPAKEEDQGVARATLTPGQLTLTNQTQDLAALNTDLSKSNTTADPFDIERLKAKQESAAALSALANIAVGDISAKLGFAEGSPAKIALHAAVGGLVAQLAGGNAGSGALAGGLSEVVNGVLQQ
-1600 VGKAAQSVMHSAERL
+1600 VLSANPNLTDDQKSAITQWVAAIVGAAVGGETGAAAGLDNVNYNFLTHKQSEDLAKELKGCDSVGDPAACKAAVSDKYSQIDFDQDRQLDACRTRQCVQELLGDLNDDPRFAYLDVMRLQELGVSESLAQRLLSYQVMERWLTGDSTVFEQKIMDVASGVGYCEDHGQSSGCFAKGQALKYVSATVTEIAYGAIGLRSGIGTPHGGANGATRPPAINPTPQQLASAERL
-1615 SDGGGVNAITNSAI
+1615 GVDPRWVKANGEIDWPKNHGFSEPPTILELQPGVRFDRYGGKFLDGEFRDPGAFASPTGVPFGQRALPNSSLNDPYTTYEIVLPIPGVNSGIAAPWFGQPGGGV
-1629 AGLGFYQAYKDLQGV
+1629 
-1644 SEGLSSGQGF
+1644 
-1654 AFSVGVN
+1654 
-1661 AGISHQ
+1661 
-1667 ENSASSSFSTP
+1667 
-1678 VVTDIRAGRSIA
+1678 
-1690 IEAQNGNIRS
+1690 
-1700 EGAQILAGYGKNGL
+1700 
-1714 PVISSDALTGD
+1714 
-1725 IFLSAENG
+1725 
-1733 DINLNAAKGTSN
+1733 
-1745 AASSNKSWSAGAGIN
+1745 
-1760 MGCTTSGGCNAS
+1760 
-1772 VGVNGSY
+1772 
-1779 GKGGSSTSGTS
+1779 
-1790 HTNTHVN
+1790 
-1797 GTGDVAIVTN
+1797 
-1807 DLALKGATVAGNS
+1807 
-1820 VTADVKN
+1820 
-1827 LTVESQVDTAKAKAD
+1827 
-1842 QLNVSGQIGFG
+1842 
-1853 NAGVSGSG
+1853 
-1861 QKAKGD
+1861 
-1867 AAIVT
+1867 
-1872 EQSGIHAGTGGI
+1872 
-1884 DLNVE
+1884 
-1889 QHTTLVGGLITSE
+1889 
-1902 AGAARNNLSTGTLDA
+1902 
-1917 TDIDTHSSWK
+1917 
-1927 AETYG
+1927 
-1932 GSIGTGGLSIAPPVK
+1932 
-1947 AGENETGKAYSAIGG
+1947 
-1962 NIPITITDPA
+1962 
-1972 HQTQDIGTIRRD
+1972 
-1984 TANTNI
+1984 
-1990 ALPGLPDLE
+1990 
-1999 HILRQQYKT
+1999 
-2008 QADLLAAQATMA
+2008 
-2020 GLVGDIASGLYQ
+2020 
-2032 DALERGDGAAAE
+2032 
-2044 LWKEGGQGRAL
+2044 
-2055 LHAIGGGILGGVNG
+2055 
-2069 WEGALKGALGAA
+2069 
-2081 SSSLLTPAIADLV
+2081 
-2094 NGMLRDSN
+2094 
-2102 LSDQDR
+2102 
-2108 QALAAAIGSSLSGL
+2108 
-2122 VGAVG
+2122 
-2127 GGEGGSYGAAQYQY
+2127 QYQLPFSID
-2141 NYLTHKERE
+2141 YLIR
-2150 EFARALADCKAGSSD
+2150 
-2165 SPACGRVEELQILSV
+2165 
-2180 GRDQKLDDCVGN
+2180 
-2192 SSASCVK
+2192 
-2199 ARTDLR
+2199 
-2205 IAAAEYLDAALTGNG
+2205 NG
-2220 ESDELSL
+2220 
-2227 LDRHMVFLALW
+2227 F
-2238 KYADSNDAQSG
+2238 
-2249 QNFGDTASTLKSDAA
+2249 
-2264 KALLTGSKEQ
+2264 
-2274 IASIIRDPIIGGA
+2274 I
-2287 IAFGGA
+2287 
-2293 GNAKTIIGETVG
+2293 
-2305 SGSTGSK
+2305 
-2312 GTGATGQIG
+2312 
-2321 EAPTN
+2321 
-2326 SASGNWAAV
+2326 
-2335 TEAMSPRAQAYQK
+2335 
-2348 QITGTSGQVYVV
+2348 VV
-2360 NGVKFDGVSANG
+2360 
-2372 TLLEAKGPGYAK
+2372 
-2384 FVDKTTGN
+2384 
-2392 FKSWFSG
+2392 
-2399 ADALVDQAQ
+2399 
-2408 RQSIAAGG
+2408 
-2416 APITWNVA
+2416 
-2424 EPSAAKAIQNLL
+2424 
-2436 LDNRING
+2436 
-2443 IKINVVPPQ
+2443 IK

>member
-203 TFGPSGGNFALGDGA
+203 TFGPGGGNFALGDGA

-345 SVKAGKDTKIA
+345 WVKAGKDARVA

-362 DILVNGGAGFVDVV
+362 DILINGGAGFIDVA
-376 GTLGAGSAITVLG
+376 GTLGASGALNLLA
-389 DGRVAVADVSAAR
+389 DGRIALADASAAGP
-402 AVSLWSGAGSIGI
+402 VSLWSGAGSIAI
-415 NGTAQSGAAMSISA
+415 SGTAQSGAAMSLTA
-429 ASGSIAAGALLSK
+429 ASGAITAGSLLSK

-517 RSGLAI
+517 RSGLAT
-523 SGTLYIDANNINLA
+523 SGTLYIDANHINLA

-552 VTDLR
+552 VTDLT

-565 SSNASRSAQVPGDIA
+565 SNSTSRSAQVPGDIA

-596 ARDLTL
+596 ARNLTL

-619 TFNVTGNLTNTATGL
+619 TFNVTGNLTNNATGL

-744 SPIHRVYRDVVEDR
+744 SPIHRVYRDVVEDQ
-758 LISSGSPAALIK
+758 LISSGSPGALIK

-878 EAIGSVTTT
+878 EAIGGVTTT

-1001 FESQYIEQQLR
+1001 FENQYIEQQLR

-1038 LGAQQRPLGQP
+1038 LGANQRQLGQP
-1049 LTVEEIASLNESV
+1049 LTAEEIASLTESV

-1077 PVLHLAAND
+1077 PVLHLAADD

-1276 SSVSGGKGVS
+1276 SSVSGGTGVS
-1286 IVSGGDTVVSASN
+1286 ITSGGDTVVSASR
-1299 VTAGDETNK
+1299 VIAGDDANK

-1356 SELSASGNIKL
+1356 SELSASGNVKL
-1367 DAGGNAVIAGS
+1367 DSAGNTVIAGS
-1378 NITAGD
+1378 TITAGE
-1384 AISITG
+1384 AISVAG
-1390 DSVAI
+1390 DGVAI
-1395 IGAEEQHALESSRK
+1395 IGAEEQHALESSSK

-1448 DVTVTARESDVNVIG
+1448 DVTVTARENDVNVIG

-1470 DINLSAERDVN
+1470 DIALEAARDVNITPGAESASSQEKEKRSGFGIQVKSGNGSASIGIGYGKSVDQTSQSSETNARSILFAGRDLTISAGRDANLQAAEVSAERDVAILADRN
-1481 VTPGAESFALSER
+1481 VNLLSAQDKSNYEHMHEEMFAGVTLSV
-1494 EKKSGFGLSFSAGN
+1494 STSLVSAAD
-1508 GGFSV
+1508 SV
-1513 GLGAQKTKD
+1513 GNAAQKLTTINDGYSAANAAFASLKAYD
-1522 SKQQQSD
+1522 ALD
-1529 TNAVS
+1529 TVVNGNVAS
-1534 TLTAG
+1534 ASLTAG
-1539 RDLLVSSGNNVNLQA
+1539 FTYTKDKAAGTGSVPVLTEINAGRSVTIEAASGDI
-1554 ATASTG
+1554 TG
-1560 RDVDLFAGNDIN
+1560 HGVQISAGYDAYGLPIDSADDKAGDITLSAGNDIT
-1572 LLSANDRTNY
+1572 L
-1582 QEMHEKTFAGVT
+1582 K
-1594 VSVTSQ
+1594 
-1600 VGKAAQSVMHSAERL
+1600 SAEATR
-1615 SDGGGVNAITNSAI
+1615 SSSSSSTSAGASIGIGGGVS
-1629 AGLGFYQAYKDLQGV
+1629 
-1644 SEGLSSGQGF
+1644 LSGG
-1654 AFSVGVN
+1654 VGVGLTGG
-1661 AGISHQ
+1661 A
-1667 ENSASSSFSTP
+1667 SAST
-1678 VVTDIRAGRSIA
+1678 AKA
-1690 IEAQNGNIRS
+1690 NANGTT
-1700 EGAQILAGYGKNGL
+1700 QINSHVSG
-1714 PVISSDALTGD
+1714 TGD
-1725 IFLSAENG
+1725 IVIQSGNNTTLAGALVAGETVTADIGG
-1733 DINLNAAKGTSN
+1733 DLTIVSVPDTGETT
-1745 AASSNKSWSAGAGIN
+1745 NKS
-1760 MGCTTSGGCNAS
+1760 TSGGFSLGGGKSLISGIQIGGGAGSGSTNWVSEQSGLVSADTMNVT
-1772 VGVNGSY
+1772 VGG
-1779 GKGGSSTSGTS
+1779 
-1790 HTNTHVN
+1790 NTH
-1797 GTGDVAIVTN
+1797 
-1807 DLALKGATVAGNS
+1807 LGAG
-1820 VTADVKN
+1820 K
-1827 LTVESQVDTAKAKAD
+1827 
-1842 QLNVSGQIGFG
+1842 I
-1853 NAGVSGSG
+1853 VSGSG
-1861 QKAKGD
+1861 
-1867 AAIVT
+1867 
-1872 EQSGIHAGTGGI
+1872 
-1884 DLNVE
+1884 DL
-1889 QHTTLVGGLITSE
+1889 TLD
-1902 AGAARNNLSTGTLDA
+1902 TGTLTHENFEGQKQYEGFSANLGLDLTGGKGTDA
-1917 TDIDTHSSWK
+1917 NPVGNSTLEGSYQLDDTRQSVRATVGPGDIVVRNPDQQAALEHDGETNPLSELNRDPGK
-1927 AETYG
+1927 AHEITKDKHVGIDFYLSTNSLKAAAEGINVVGKALGDAFEALGTKLAASGDLTPDELATARKVAKALDSGTLDIAALATCAGRQGFNLLDLLFTPAYASGCVLFDKNGKEIAELTANEREACIQMLATLMETYTEKYV
-1932 GSIGTGGLSIAPPVK
+1932 TGA
-1947 AGENETGKAYSAIGG
+1947 AGKGE
-1962 NIPITITDPA
+1962 
-1972 HQTQDIGTIRRD
+1972 
-1984 TANTNI
+1984 
-1990 ALPGLPDLE
+1990 LPGSVK
-1999 HILRQQYKT
+1999 I
-2008 QADLLAAQATMA
+2008 LAAQLRKVGSDEQLVA
-2020 GLVGDIASGLYQ
+2020 GFQAIGMSASFIRDVTIRLTLGEEGYKEYKAAFEPL
-2032 DALERGDGAAAE
+2032 AAAGT
-2044 LWKEGGQGRAL
+2044 LGKE
-2055 LHAIGGGILGGVNG
+2055 
-2069 WEGALKGALGAA
+2069 A
-2081 SSSLLTPAIADLV
+2081 SERAIADIAAKHGLSFEDTKDLKLLV
-2094 NGMLRDSN
+2094 GVTT
-2102 LSDQDR
+2102 
-2108 QALAAAIGSSLSGL
+2108 AAIIGVVGIKAGGSLSSKEIEIISKQIADGHAFQKHIL
-2122 VGAVG
+2122 EKGELAGMGIRTRAQLADFISETMRKPSDVKALG
-2127 GGEGGSYGAAQYQY
+2127 GGRTAYWNDDYQSVIIH
-2141 NYLTHKERE
+2141 NP
-2150 EFARALADCKAGSSD
+2150 KAGD
-2165 SPACGRVEELQILSV
+2165 GGTIFQPKNG
-2180 GRDQKLDDCVGN
+2180 KL
-2192 SSASCVK
+2192 
-2199 ARTDLR
+2199 
-2205 IAAAEYLDAALTGNG
+2205 Y
-2220 ESDELSL
+2220 
-2227 LDRHMVFLALW
+2227 
-2238 KYADSNDAQSG
+2238 
-2249 QNFGDTASTLKSDAA
+2249 
-2264 KALLTGSKEQ
+2264 
-2274 IASIIRDPIIGGA
+2274 
-2287 IAFGGA
+2287 
-2293 GNAKTIIGETVG
+2293 
-2305 SGSTGSK
+2305 
-2312 GTGATGQIG
+2312 
-2321 EAPTN
+2321 
-2326 SASGNWAAV
+2326 
-2335 TEAMSPRAQAYQK
+2335 
-2348 QITGTSGQVYVV
+2348 
-2360 NGVKFDGVSANG
+2360 FDNM
-2372 TLLEAKGPGYAK
+2372 
-2384 FVDKTTGN
+2384 
-2392 FKSWFSG
+2392 
-2399 ADALVDQAQ
+2399 
-2408 RQSIAAGG
+2408 R
-2416 APITWNVA
+2416 
-2424 EPSAAKAIQNLL
+2424 
-2436 LDNRING
+2436 
-2443 IKINVVPPQ
+2443 

>member
-1 MTSQFKRLPRKTTDL
+1 MRLTHHRLAMLGRQGLVGILTSVLIF
-16 ALFANAGTLAQKI
+16 
-29 IATVVSFT
+29 
-37 LLLQPV
+37 QPV
-43 LLHAQDI
+43 LLRAQEIAPD
-50 SPEVGGSFANR
+50 VGAATINR
-61 PGIGAAPNGV
+61 PGVGTAPNGV
-71 PLIDIVGPNSQGLSH
+71 PLVDIVTPNGSGLSH
-86 NKYNNFNV
+86 NKYGNFNV

-106 EIGTSKL
+106 EVGTSKL
-113 GGVTPGNPNLQ
+113 GGVTPGNSNLQ
-124 GKGSAT
+124 GSGPAS

-194 GFTVNAGDV
+194 GFTVNNGDV
-203 TFGPSGGNFALGDGA
+203 TFGSKGANLSSGDGR
-218 VSLFDVVSRT
+218 VDLFDVVSRT
-228 IQIDGT
+228 ILIDGT

-247 KFDYATGEATAL
+247 KFDYATGEATPL

-319 ASGNKG
+319 ASGNKD

-345 SVKAGKDTKIA
+345 SVKAGKGAKIA
-356 SIGAEE
+356 SVGAEE
-362 DILVNGGAGFVDVV
+362 DILVNGGTGFVDIS
-376 GTLGAGSAITVLG
+376 GMLGAGGAITVLA
-389 DGRVAVADVSAAR
+389 DGRVALADVSAAGP
-402 AVSLWSGAGSIGI
+402 VSLWSGAGSIGI
-415 NGTAQSGAAMSISA
+415 SGTAQSGAAMSISA
-429 ASGSIAAGALLSK
+429 ASGSIATGALLSK

-452 LGISGLVLA
+452 LGISGLVLT

-475 GSLEANGNVSLSSAG
+475 GRLEANGNVSLSSAG

-495 DKRTAAGGD
+495 DSRTAAGGD
-504 IRIRQQHADLSNN
+504 IRISEQNVDLSGN
-517 RSGLAI
+517 RGGLAT
-523 SGTLYIDANNINLA
+523 SGTLHIDANHINLA
-537 NSTLTFGGIDLTSSG
+537 NSTLTFGGIGLVSSAAVDLTG
-552 VTDLR
+552 AQ
-557 GTRLNAVA
+557 LNAVT
-565 SSNASRSAQVPGDIA
+565 SSNAASGSGDITITA
-580 IAADSLV
+580 GSLA

-619 TFNVTGNLTNTATGL
+619 TFNISGNLTNMATGL

-652 QGAIVAGHDL
+652 EGAIVTGRDL
-662 TIAGNAHG
+662 AIAGNASG
-670 GRNAAIV
+670 ARNAAVI
-677 NSSGFISAGHNMS
+677 NRSGLISANRDIS
-690 IITANLRNERTTA
+690 IVTTNLINEKTVT

-708 QFLSNALVSA
+708 QTVSNALVSE
-718 YDIYY
+718 YDTYY
-723 ARECGDC
+723 ASECGDC
-730 SSPIEFYNRSFVIG
+730 SPPEAVEFYNRFFTIG
-744 SPIHRVYRDVVEDR
+744 RPIHHVYRDGIEDR
-758 LISSGSPAALIK
+758 LTSSGSAAALIK

-791 GSGMTLNGSGTL
+791 GSGMTLAGSGTL

-809 LQRTT
+809 LQHTT
-814 SLNCNQH
+814 SLNCNQQA
-821 GGCQYY
+821 GCQYY
-827 PDVIYEWTET
+827 PDIIYEWQET

-844 GHEGSWQVAVPGPSP
+844 GHENSWQVSMPGPSP
-859 FGTRDTSK
+859 FGTRDASK

-878 EAIGSVTTT
+878 EAIGGVPAT
-887 IRSGGTLGITGFAA
+887 ISSGGALGITGFAT
-901 VNNTASAGTIAD
+901 VNNTAIAGSIAD
-913 HAAVATA
+913 RVAVAA
-920 QPSSDPTALLA
+920 PAPSNNPTALLSSMA
-931 GVTASGALFTLGGVA
+931 ASGALFTLGAVA
-946 TPQSGGFGGTIP
+946 TPQSGGFGGTVP

-1001 FESQYIEQQLR
+1001 FENQYIEQQLR
-1012 LATGSGFTGQD
+1012 LATGAGFTGQD
-1023 SITQIKQLL
+1023 SITRVKQLL

-1038 LGAQQRPLGQP
+1038 LTTHQRALGEP
-1049 LTVEEIASLNESV
+1049 LTAEEIAGLTESV
-1062 VVYEWQTVNGTTVLA
+1062 VIYVWQSVNGVSALA
-1077 PVLHLAAND
+1077 PVLYLAPGD
-1086 RERLNSAGALIAG
+1086 SQTLVSAGAAIAG
-1099 NQVTIDTG
+1099 KQVAIDAGVIATSG
-1107 LLATSGM
+1107 LLAS
-1114 IASTGDL
+1114 SGDL
-1121 TVSGSS
+1121 SVSGSS
-1127 IAAIGGSFSAG
+1127 IAAIGGAFSAG

-1202 TAGGSITA
+1202 TAGGSVSV
-1210 NAGGSLNVI
+1210 NAGGNLNVI

-1232 ATGDVTIAE
+1232 ATGDVTITE
-1241 AVDTTTID
+1241 AVDTATID

-1286 IVSGGDTVVSASN
+1286 ITSGGDTVVSASK
-1299 VTAGDETNK
+1299 VTAGDETYK

-1314 AGGDLLIASGKNTA
+1314 TGGDLLIASGKNTA
-1328 EFEQSSSSKGFLSK
+1328 EFEQSSSAKGFLSK

-1356 SELSASGNIKL
+1356 SELSASGNVKL
-1367 DAGGNAVIAGS
+1367 DSAGNTVISGS
-1378 NITAGD
+1378 TITAGD
-1384 AISITG
+1384 AISVAG
-1390 DSVAI
+1390 DSVSV
-1395 IGAEEQHALESSRK
+1395 IGAEEQHALESSSK
-1409 KSGLFAGSGGG
+1409 KSGLFVGSGGG

-1433 QSSTLNVGSALTAGT
+1433 QTSTLNVGSALTAGT
-1448 DVTVTARESDVNVIG
+1448 DVTLTARENDVNVIG

-1534 TLTAG
+1534 VLTAG
-1539 RDLLVSSGNNVNLQA
+1539 RDLLVSAGNKVNLQA
-1554 ATASTG
+1554 AAASAG

-1600 VGKAAQSVMHSAERL
+1600 AGKAAQSIMNSAERL
-1615 SDGGGVNAITNSAI
+1615 SDGGGVNAITNTAI

-1644 SEGLSSGQGF
+1644 SEGLSSGQGL
-1654 AFSVGVN
+1654 AFSIGVN

-1667 ENSASSSFSTP
+1667 ENHASSSFSTP
-1678 VVTDIRAGRSIA
+1678 VVTDIRAGRSIT
-1690 IEAQNGNIRS
+1690 IEAENGNITS

-1725 IFLSAENG
+1725 IFLSAANG
-1733 DINLNAAKGTSN
+1733 DINLNAAAGTSD

-1760 MGCTTSGGCNAS
+1760 MGCTTTGGCNAS

-1779 GKGGSSTSGTS
+1779 GKGGSTTSATS
-1790 HTNTHVN
+1790 HTNTHIN
-1797 GTGDVAIVTN
+1797 GSGDVTIVTN

-1820 VTADVKN
+1820 VTADVRN
-1827 LTVESQVDTAKAKAD
+1827 LTVESQVDTAAAKAD
-1842 QLNVSGQIGFG
+1842 QLNISGQIGFG
-1853 NAGVSGSG
+1853 NTGVSGSG

-1889 QHTTLVGGLITSE
+1889 QHTSLVGGLITSE
-1902 AGAARNNLSTGTLDA
+1902 AGAGRNNLSTGTLDA
-1917 TDIDTHSSWK
+1917 ADIDTHSSWK

-1947 AGENETGKAYSAIGG
+1947 AGESETGKAYSAIGG

-1972 HQTQDIGTIRRD
+1972 RQTQDIGTIRRD
-1984 TANTNI
+1984 TANTNTS
-1990 ALPGLPDLE
+1990 LPGLPDLE

-2008 QADLLAAQATMA
+2008 QADLQEAQKTMA
-2020 GLVGDIASGLYQ
+2020 GLAGDIASSLYNNATTQ
-2032 DALERGDGAAAE
+2032 AERD
-2044 LWKEGGQGRAL
+2044 LWDEGGAGRAL

-2069 WEGALKGALGAA
+2069 WEGALRGALGGTA
-2081 SSSLLTPAIADLV
+2081 SALMAPAIADLV
-2094 NGMLRDSN
+2094 KGMLKDSS
-2102 LSDQDR
+2102 LSDQDK
-2108 QALAAAIGSSLSGL
+2108 QALATLIGASLSAG
-2122 VGAVG
+2122 VGAAAG
-2127 GGEGGSYGAAQYQY
+2127 GGEGAAYGAAEYQY
-2141 NYLTHKERE
+2141 NYLNHNEQLARE
-2150 EFARALADCKAGSSD
+2150 KAKQQLAKCKAENACTDAQVAALQEQIGYWDQLDTQRDAVLADACNANRT
-2165 SPACGRVEELQILSV
+2165 SPACVAAITDALKAVEYLRNPADPMVDPSSIVPGGYADMEMRLINGRFGGLSNQEL
-2180 GRDQKLDDCVGN
+2180 
-2192 SSASCVK
+2192 
-2199 ARTDLR
+2199 
-2205 IAAAEYLDAALTGNG
+2205 AAAVYAERLQTIRLLAQYPEPVQAALNG
-2220 ESDELSL
+2220 
-2227 LDRHMVFLALW
+2227 F
-2238 KYADSNDAQSG
+2238 
-2249 QNFGDTASTLKSDAA
+2249 
-2264 KALLTGSKEQ
+2264 
-2274 IASIIRDPIIGGA
+2274 
-2287 IAFGGA
+2287 
-2293 GNAKTIIGETVG
+2293 
-2305 SGSTGSK
+2305 
-2312 GTGATGQIG
+2312 
-2321 EAPTN
+2321 
-2326 SASGNWAAV
+2326 
-2335 TEAMSPRAQAYQK
+2335 
-2348 QITGTSGQVYVV
+2348 V
-2360 NGVKFDGVSANG
+2360 N
-2372 TLLEAKGPGYAK
+2372 
-2384 FVDKTTGN
+2384 
-2392 FKSWFSG
+2392 
-2399 ADALVDQAQ
+2399 
-2408 RQSIAAGG
+2408 QSIANAAVAVLTFGIAEKLGQTKPGDPGPKGTTGQTSGEASKGVDWPELSGMLRNAQTGKGNFGIGSGTREQAQAMGEAWVGAGYKTASDG
-2416 APITWNVA
+2416 KTLISADGLKQYRP
-2424 EPSAAKAIQNLL
+2424 PSSKPNSPLASTGTQANFERREFPNGSWTHNGH
-2436 LDNRING
+2436 LD
-2443 IKINVVPPQ
+2443 VTD

>member
-415 NGTAQSGAAMSISA
+415 NGTAQSGAAMSITA
-429 ASGSIAAGALLSK
+429 ASGSIAGGALLSK

-461 EENLQASAGGNIRY
+461 EGNLQASAGGDIRY
-475 GSLEANGNVSLSSAG
+475 DSLEANGDVLLSSTN
-490 GVISL
+490 GVISF

-504 IRIRQQHADLSNN
+504 IRIRQQNADLSNN
-517 RSGLAI
+517 RSRLAT
-523 SGTLYIDANNINLA
+523 SGTLYINANNINLTS
-537 NSTLTFGGIDLTSSG
+537 STLTSGGIDLTSSG
-552 VTDLR
+552 TTDLT
-557 GTRLNAVA
+557 GTRLNAVTV
-565 SSNASRSAQVPGDIA
+565 SSTVRSVQGAGDIA
-580 IAADSLV
+580 IQAGSLT
-587 ANGATNLLA
+587 ANDATNILA
-596 ARDLTL
+596 AHDLTL
-602 TLPQLVNAGQL
+602 SLSQLANSGQL

-619 TFNVTGNLTNTATGL
+619 TLNIAGNLTNTATGL

-646 GVLANE
+646 GVLAND
-652 QGAIVAGHDL
+652 QGAIVAGRDL
-662 TIAGNAHG
+662 TIAGSASG
-670 GRNAAIV
+670 ARNAATV
-677 NSSGFISAGHNMS
+677 NSSGLISSGRNIS
-690 IITANLRNERTTA
+690 ILTANLRNEKSVA
-703 PTYTT
+703 PTYTS
-708 QFLSNALVSA
+708 QQISNALVSA
-718 YDIYY
+718 YDTYY
-723 ARECGDC
+723 ARLCGDC
-730 SSPIEFYNRSFVIG
+730 SSSVSFADKQFVIG
-744 SPIHRVYRDVVEDR
+744 APIRHVYRDVTEDR
-758 LISSGSPAALIK
+758 LTSAGSPAATIK
-770 AGNTLSVD
+770 AGNTLFVD
-778 TVDLTNAYSAIEA
+778 TVDLTNAYSNIEA
-791 GSGMTLNGSGTL
+791 GSGMTLVGTGTL

-814 SLNCNQH
+814 SVNCNQSS
-821 GGCQYY
+821 GCQYY
-827 PDVIYEWTET
+827 PDVIFQWEERRDS
-837 KTTGDTG
+837 GDTG
-844 GHEGSWQVAVPGPSP
+844 GHEFSYQVSMPGPSP
-859 FGTRDTSK
+859 FGTRDASK

-878 EAIGSVTTT
+878 EAIGGVPAA
-887 IRSGGTLGITGFAA
+887 IRSGGALGITGFAA

-913 HAAVATA
+913 RVAVAA
-920 QPSSDPTALLA
+920 PAPSNNPTALLSSM
-931 GVTASGALFTLGGVA
+931 TASGALFTLGGVA

-994 QFLGDAY
+994 NFLGDAY
-1001 FESQYIEQQLR
+1001 FENQYIEQQLR

-1038 LGAQQRPLGQP
+1038 LGANQRQLGQP
-1049 LTVEEIASLNESV
+1049 LTAEEIASLTESV

-1077 PVLHLAAND
+1077 PVLHLAADD

-1286 IVSGGDTVVSASN
+1286 IVSGGDTVVSASK

-1328 EFEQSSSSKGFLSK
+1328 EFEQSSSSKGLLSK

-1384 AISITG
+1384 AINVAG

-1395 IGAEEQHALESSRK
+1395 IGAEEQHALESSSK

-1433 QSSTLNVGSALTAGT
+1433 QSSSLNVGSALTAGT
-1448 DVTVTARESDVNVIG
+1448 DVTLAARENDVNVIG

-1470 DINLSAERDVN
+1470 DLALEAARDVN
-1481 VTPGAESFALSER
+1481 ITPGAESAASA
-1494 EKKSGFGLSFSAGN
+1494 EKEQRSGFGLSFSSGSGSA
-1508 GGFSV
+1508 SV
-1513 GLGAQKTKD
+1513 GIGYGKSVDQT
-1522 SKQQQSD
+1522 SQSAE
-1529 TNAVS
+1529 TNAKS
-1534 TLTAG
+1534 TLSAG
-1539 RDLLVSSGNNVNLQA
+1539 RDLTISAGRDANVQA
-1554 ATASTG
+1554 AEVSAE
-1560 RDVDLFAGNDIN
+1560 RDVAILAERNVN
-1572 LLSANDRTNY
+1572 LLSAQDKSNY
-1582 QEMHEKTFAGVT
+1582 EHMHEEMFAGVSLS
-1594 VSVTSQ
+1594 VSSGLASAAGSLANAA
-1600 VGKAAQSVMHSAERL
+1600 GKLGGPNGAYALAPAALAAYRVKDILKQI
-1615 SDGGGVNAITNSAI
+1615 DGGSQPLASAS
-1629 AGLGFYQAYKDLQGV
+1629 L
-1644 SEGLSSGQGF
+1644 
-1654 AFSVGVN
+1654 SVGFTYQKSSATLSTLTPVVTTIE
-1661 AGISHQ
+1661 AGDSVSIVANSGDLTGRGVQ
-1667 ENSASSSFSTP
+1667 IAAGSQNDPTSGNVLLMAGGSILLESAQSASSSSS
-1678 VVTDIRAGRSIA
+1678 RSQSANASIGVNLT
-1690 IEAQNGNIRS
+1690 NG
-1700 EGAQILAGYGKNGL
+1700 GL
-1714 PVISSDALTGD
+1714 
-1725 IFLSAENG
+1725 
-1733 DINLNAAKGTSN
+1733 
-1745 AASSNKSWSAGAGIN
+1745 
-1760 MGCTTSGGCNAS
+1760 SGGFAAGSGKQDANS
-1772 VGVNGSY
+1772 V
-1779 GKGGSSTSGTS
+1779 T
-1790 HTNTHVN
+1790 HLNTHVT
-1797 GTGDVAIVTN
+1797 GTGNVTLASGNDTTLAGAVVSGDKVTAAVGGDLNIVSRQDTMVYNEKTVGGGLNLSPAGKVGGGVQKTDVEGNYANVSEQSGLIAGSGGYNVKVGGN
-1807 DLALKGATVAGNS
+1807 VDLAGGVIGS
-1820 VTADVKN
+1820 TADPTKN
-1827 LTVESQVDTAKAKAD
+1827 TLSADSLTWSDIANRSEASSSSLGVSLTPGGIPVPVVGQPAKEEDQGVARATLTPGQLTLTNQTQDLASLNKDLSKANTTVDPFDIERLKAKQESAAALSALANIAVGD
-1842 QLNVSGQIGFG
+1842 ISAKLGFAEGSPAKIALHAAVGGLVAQLAGG
-1853 NAGVSGSG
+1853 NAGSG
-1861 QKAKGD
+1861 AL
-1867 AAIVT
+1867 A
-1872 EQSGIHAGTGGI
+1872 
-1884 DLNVE
+1884 
-1889 QHTTLVGGLITSE
+1889 
-1902 AGAARNNLSTGTLDA
+1902 
-1917 TDIDTHSSWK
+1917 
-1927 AETYG
+1927 
-1932 GSIGTGGLSIAPPVK
+1932 GGLS
-1947 AGENETGKAYSAIGG
+1947 E
-1962 NIPITITDPA
+1962 
-1972 HQTQDIGTIRRD
+1972 
-1984 TANTNI
+1984 
-1990 ALPGLPDLE
+1990 
-1999 HILRQQYKT
+1999 
-2008 QADLLAAQATMA
+2008 
-2020 GLVGDIASGLYQ
+2020 
-2032 DALERGDGAAAE
+2032 
-2044 LWKEGGQGRAL
+2044 
-2055 LHAIGGGILGGVNG
+2055 
-2069 WEGALKGALGAA
+2069 
-2081 SSSLLTPAIADLV
+2081 
-2094 NGMLRDSN
+2094 
-2102 LSDQDR
+2102 
-2108 QALAAAIGSSLSGL
+2108 
-2122 VGAVG
+2122 
-2127 GGEGGSYGAAQYQY
+2127 
-2141 NYLTHKERE
+2141 
-2150 EFARALADCKAGSSD
+2150 
-2165 SPACGRVEELQILSV
+2165 
-2180 GRDQKLDDCVGN
+2180 
-2192 SSASCVK
+2192 
-2199 ARTDLR
+2199 
-2205 IAAAEYLDAALTGNG
+2205 
-2220 ESDELSL
+2220 
-2227 LDRHMVFLALW
+2227 
-2238 KYADSNDAQSG
+2238 
-2249 QNFGDTASTLKSDAA
+2249 
-2264 KALLTGSKEQ
+2264 
-2274 IASIIRDPIIGGA
+2274 
-2287 IAFGGA
+2287 
-2293 GNAKTIIGETVG
+2293 
-2305 SGSTGSK
+2305 
-2312 GTGATGQIG
+2312 
-2321 EAPTN
+2321 
-2326 SASGNWAAV
+2326 
-2335 TEAMSPRAQAYQK
+2335 
-2348 QITGTSGQVYVV
+2348 VV
-2360 NGVKFDGVSANG
+2360 NGVLQQVLSANPNLTDDQKSAITQWVAAIVG
-2372 TLLEAKGPGYAK
+2372 AAVGGETAAAAGLDNVNYNYLNHADNEKLNEAKVSCAGGDQSACAEKARLEAKDEQQQREYLDCRSNGYSGAGCSAVLADAVAALSSYAGVVSYWSSSSEQQANFDRLNASGGLSQILKILAPNGTSGLSNEQAEQLAGTINLLVTDPLMILGLPEIIQKASGGDPAAMVQVVTLATRLKLFGSGAGGSTVGGSVNEIPGDWKRVSGAGATINTPKGFASYVTSHGDIVHVSPAGLIYGY
-2384 FVDKTTGN
+2384 DKTFVNRIDHVLAHTQPDITKPTHTVFNARGDN
-2392 FKSWFSG
+2392 VL
-2399 ADALVDQAQ
+2399 ALVDEAWAK
-2408 RQSIAAGG
+2408 RGVSVPGDPG
-2416 APITWNVA
+2416 AFVVPMGRDIGTNGERNLRIIVAVENNVA
-2424 EPSAAKAIQNLL
+2424 TNKIISAY
-2436 LDNRING
+2436 
-2443 IKINVVPPQ
+2443 PQ

>member
-50 SPEVGGSFANR
+50 SPEVGGSFENR

-86 NKYNNFNV
+86 NKYNTFNV
-94 GTPGVILNNFNG
+94 GTPGVILNNYNG

-113 GGVTPGNPNLQ
+113 GGATPGNPNLQ

-180 TTGVPDIGTDGRLN
+180 TTGVPDIGSDGRLN

-319 ASGNKG
+319 TSGNKS

-345 SVKAGKDTKIA
+345 SVKAGKDVNIA

-362 DILVNGGAGFVDVV
+362 AILIDGGAGFVDVV
-376 GTLGAGSAITVLG
+376 GTLGAGSAITILA
-389 DGRVAVADVSAAR
+389 DGRVAVADVSAAGP
-402 AVSLWSGAGSIGI
+402 VSLWSGAGSIGI
-415 NGTAQSGAAMSISA
+415 SGTAQSAAAMSISA

-517 RSGLAI
+517 RSGLAT
-523 SGTLYIDANNINLA
+523 SGTLYIDASNINLA

-552 VTDLR
+552 VTDLT

-565 SSNASRSAQVPGDIA
+565 SSSTSRSAQVPGDIA
-580 IAADSLV
+580 ITADSLV

-634 IYAGNDA
+634 IYTGNDA

-744 SPIHRVYRDVVEDR
+744 SPIHRVYRDVVEDQ
-758 LISSGSPAALIK
+758 LISSGSPGALIK

-778 TVDLTNAYSAIEA
+778 TVDLTNAYSAVEA

-827 PDVIYEWTET
+827 PDVIYEWQET
-837 KTTGDTG
+837 KTSGDTG
-844 GHEGSWQVAVPGPSP
+844 GWEGSWQVAVPGPSP
-859 FGTRDTSK
+859 FGTRDASK

-878 EAIGSVTTT
+878 EAIGGVTAA
-887 IRSGGTLGITGFAA
+887 IRSGGALGITGFAA

-913 HAAVATA
+913 HTAVATA
-920 QPSSDPTALLA
+920 QPSSDPIALLA
-931 GVTASGALFTLGGVA
+931 GVTASGALFTLGAVA
-946 TPQSGGFGGTIP
+946 TPQSGGFGGTVP

-976 YGSSY
+976 YGSGY

-1001 FESQYIEQQLR
+1001 FENQYIEQQLR

-1038 LGAQQRPLGQP
+1038 LGANQRQLGQP
-1049 LTVEEIASLNESV
+1049 LTAEEIASLTESV

-1077 PVLHLAAND
+1077 PVLHLAADD

-1210 NAGGSLNVI
+1210 NAGGSLNLI

-1241 AVDTTTID
+1241 AVDTATID

-1328 EFEQSSSSKGFLSK
+1328 EFEQSSSSKGLLSK

-1367 DAGGNAVIAGS
+1367 DAGGNTVIAGS

-1384 AISITG
+1384 AISVAG

-1395 IGAEEQHALESSRK
+1395 IGAEEQHALESTSK

-1433 QSSTLNVGSALTAGT
+1433 QSSTLNVGSALKAGT
-1448 DVTVTARESDVNVIG
+1448 DVTLTARENDVNVIG
-1463 SSIMAGR
+1463 SSIAASSDITLDAARDVNITPGAENASSQEKEKRSGFGIQVKSGNGSASIGIGYGKSVDQTSQSSETNAKSILFAGR
-1470 DINLSAERDVN
+1470 DLTISAGRDANLQAARVSAERDVAILAEHN
-1481 VTPGAESFALSER
+1481 V
-1494 EKKSGFGLSFSAGN
+1494 
-1508 GGFSV
+1508 
-1513 GLGAQKTKD
+1513 
-1522 SKQQQSD
+1522 
-1529 TNAVS
+1529 
-1534 TLTAG
+1534 
-1539 RDLLVSSGNNVNLQA
+1539 
-1554 ATASTG
+1554 
-1560 RDVDLFAGNDIN
+1560 N
-1572 LLSANDRTNY
+1572 LLSAQDKSNY
-1582 QEMHEKTFAGVT
+1582 ESLHEEFFAGVSLSVATSVVNAATSVSGAAQKLTTINDGYSAANAAFASLKAYDALDKIAKGGNLASASLT
-1594 VSVTSQ
+1594 VGFSYQKERETAQSSVPVPTEIR
-1600 VGKAAQSVMHSAERL
+1600 AAQSV
-1615 SDGGGVNAITNSAI
+1615 T
-1629 AGLGFYQAYKDLQGV
+1629 
-1644 SEGLSSGQGF
+1644 
-1654 AFSVGVN
+1654 
-1661 AGISHQ
+1661 
-1667 ENSASSSFSTP
+1667 
-1678 VVTDIRAGRSIA
+1678 
-1690 IEAQNGNIRS
+1690 IEAVSGDLTS
-1700 EGAQILAGYGKNGL
+1700 HGAQIAAGYGSDGQI
-1714 PVISSDALTGD
+1714 VISDNEKAGDITLKAGKDIILESAQATNSSSTSSMSGGANFGVSAGVGINGVSAGLTG
-1725 IFLSAENG
+1725 
-1733 DINLNAAKGTSN
+1733 
-1745 AASSNKSWSAGAGIN
+1745 GA
-1760 MGCTTSGGCNAS
+1760 NAS
-1772 VGVNGSY
+1772 VGKSNADGTTQVN
-1779 GKGGSSTSGTS
+1779 S
-1790 HTNTHVN
+1790 HVS
-1797 GTGDVAIVTN
+1797 GTGDITLKSGN
-1807 DLALKGATVAGNS
+1807 DTRLAGAVVSGDT
-1820 VTADVKN
+1820 VTANVGGD
-1827 LTVESQVDTAKAKAD
+1827 LTILSVPDTGTNSNHSTSAGFSLGGGQLLSGVQV
-1842 QLNVSGQIGFG
+1842 GGG
-1853 NAGVSGSG
+1853 SGSG
-1861 QKAKGD
+1861 ETNW
-1867 AAIVT
+1867 IT
-1872 EQSGIHAGTGGI
+1872 EQSGLVSNGAMDVTVGGNTHLGAGKIISATGDLILDTGTLTHDNFEGQKGYEGFSVDLGI
-1884 DLNVE
+1884 DLSSGKDAAGNATTNHTLEGSYRLDDTRQTVRATVGPGDIVIRDQE
-1889 QHTTLVGGLITSE
+1889 QQAVLEKDGASTVPLDELNRDPNKAYEVTKDKHVDLEVYISTNSLNAAIE
-1902 AGAARNNLSTGTLDA
+1902 AGKTVTEVIGSVFAKMASDGNLSST
-1917 TDIDTHSSWK
+1917 
-1927 AETYG
+1927 
-1932 GSIGTGGLSIAPPVK
+1932 
-1947 AGENETGKAYSAIGG
+1947 
-1962 NIPITITDPA
+1962 
-1972 HQTQDIGTIRRD
+1972 
-1984 TANTNI
+1984 
-1990 ALPGLPDLE
+1990 
-1999 HILRQQYKT
+1999 
-2008 QADLLAAQATMA
+2008 
-2020 GLVGDIASGLYQ
+2020 
-2032 DALERGDGAAAE
+2032 
-2044 LWKEGGQGRAL
+2044 
-2055 LHAIGGGILGGVNG
+2055 
-2069 WEGALKGALGAA
+2069 
-2081 SSSLLTPAIADLV
+2081 
-2094 NGMLRDSN
+2094 
-2102 LSDQDR
+2102 
-2108 QALAAAIGSSLSGL
+2108 
-2122 VGAVG
+2122 
-2127 GGEGGSYGAAQYQY
+2127 
-2141 NYLTHKERE
+2141 
-2150 EFARALADCKAGSSD
+2150 
-2165 SPACGRVEELQILSV
+2165 
-2180 GRDQKLDDCVGN
+2180 
-2192 SSASCVK
+2192 
-2199 ARTDLR
+2199 
-2205 IAAAEYLDAALTGNG
+2205 
-2220 ESDELSL
+2220 
-2227 LDRHMVFLALW
+2227 
-2238 KYADSNDAQSG
+2238 DAQSA
-2249 QNFGDTASTLKSDAA
+2249 TA
-2264 KALLTGSKEQ
+2264 
-2274 IASIIRDPIIGGA
+2274 IASYRDDPRVLAQLEQCGIHGGTCQIEIGGA
-2287 IAFGGA
+2287 GTYFFSTSGASISLETYKAIAKAELHFVGKGGTP
-2293 GNAKTIIGETVG
+2293 GNNQAQNKQVDDIVRMLGLSPNQRRRLHDEI
-2305 SGSTGSK
+2305 
-2312 GTGATGQIG
+2312 TGQGYSFHEI
-2321 EAPTN
+2321 
-2326 SASGNWAAV
+2326 
-2335 TEAMSPRAQAYQK
+2335 K
-2348 QITGTSGQVYVV
+2348 QIAVDM
-2360 NGVKFDGVSANG
+2360 FDLN
-2372 TLLEAKGPGYAK
+2372 
-2384 FVDKTTGN
+2384 
-2392 FKSWFSG
+2392 
-2399 ADALVDQAQ
+2399 
-2408 RQSIAAGG
+2408 
-2416 APITWNVA
+2416 
-2424 EPSAAKAIQNLL
+2424 
-2436 LDNRING
+2436 
-2443 IKINVVPPQ
+2443 

>member
-1 MTSQFKRLPRKTTDL
+1 MTSQFKRLSRKETKIV
-16 ALFANAGTLAQKI
+16 LFASAGKLARKI
-29 IATVVSFT
+29 IATVVSCT
-37 LLLQPV
+37 LVLQPV

-50 SPEVGGSFANR
+50 TPDTGAAAINR
-61 PGIGAAPNGV
+61 PGVGAAPNGV
-71 PLIDIVGPNSQGLSH
+71 PLIDIVTPNGQGLSH
-86 NKYNNFNV
+86 NKYGNFNV

-106 EIGTSKL
+106 EVGTSKL

-124 GKGSAT
+124 GRGSAT

-166 CDGCGFINTPRATL
+166 CNGCGFINTPRATL
-180 TTGVPDIGTDGRLN
+180 TTGVPDIGVDGGLN

-203 TFGPSGGNFALGDGA
+203 TFGPNGGNFALGDGA
-218 VSLFDVVSRT
+218 VDLFDVVSRT

-234 IYGEDLRLTAGKS
+234 IYGEDLRLTAGQS
-247 KFDYATGEATAL
+247 KFDYATGEATPL

-299 MAANT
+299 MAANA
-304 GELSLSAD
+304 GELSLSVD

-319 ASGNKG
+319 ASGNNG
-325 VSVSSKGS
+325 VSISSKGS

-345 SVKAGKDTKIA
+345 SVKGGKDVSAA
-356 SIGAEE
+356 SVGAEE
-362 DILVNGGAGFVDVV
+362 DILINGGAGFVDVS
-376 GTLGAGSAITVLG
+376 GTLGASGALHVLA
-389 DGRVAVADVSAAR
+389 DGRIALADASAAGP
-402 AVSLWSGAGSIGI
+402 VSLWSGAGSIAI
-415 NGTAQSGAAMSISA
+415 SGTAQSGAAMSLTA
-429 ASGSIAAGALLSK
+429 ASGAIAAGSLLSK

-461 EENLQASAGGNIRY
+461 EGNLQASAGGNIHY
-475 GSLEANGNVSLSSAG
+475 DSMEANGDVWLSSTH
-490 GVISL
+490 GVISF

-504 IRIRQQHADLSNN
+504 IRIRQQNADLSNN
-517 RSGLAI
+517 RSRLAT
-523 SGTLYIDANNINLA
+523 SGTLYIDANNINLT
-537 NSTLTFGGIDLTSSG
+537 NSTLTSGGIDLTSSG
-552 VTDLR
+552 TTDLT
-557 GTRLNAVA
+557 GARLNAVTA
-565 SSNASRSAQVPGDIA
+565 SSTARSAPGSGDIA
-580 IAADSLV
+580 ITAGSLT
-587 ANGATNLLA
+587 ANGTTNILA
-596 ARDLTL
+596 AHDLTL
-602 TLPQLVNAGQL
+602 SVSQLVNAGQL

-619 TFNVTGNLTNTATGL
+619 TVNVAGNLTNTATGL

-646 GVLANE
+646 GVLAND
-652 QGAIVAGHDL
+652 QGAIVAGRDL
-662 TIAGNAHG
+662 TIAGSVSG
-670 GRNAAIV
+670 GRNGAVV
-677 NSSGFISAGHNMS
+677 NSSGLISAGRNMS
-690 IITANLRNERTTA
+690 IVTANLRNERTVA

-708 QFLSNALVSA
+708 QLLSNTLVSA
-718 YDIYY
+718 YDTYY
-723 ARECGDC
+723 ARECGNC

-744 SPIHRVYRDVVEDR
+744 SPIHHVYRDVVEDR

-770 AGNTLSVD
+770 AGNTLSLD

-791 GSGMTLNGSGTL
+791 GSGMTLVGSGTL

-814 SLNCNQH
+814 SLNCNQQ

-827 PDVIYEWTET
+827 PDVIYEWQES
-837 KTTGDTG
+837 KTSGDTG
-844 GHEGSWQVAVPGPSP
+844 GWEGSWQVAMPGPSP
-859 FGTRDTSK
+859 FGTRDASK
-867 DIGPGRTVESV
+867 DIGPGRSVESV
-878 EAIGSVTTT
+878 EAIGGVPAV
-887 IRSGGTLGITGFAA
+887 IRSGGALGITGFGA
-901 VNNTASAGTIAD
+901 VNNTAAAGTIAD
-913 HAAVATA
+913 HVAVAA
-920 QPSSDPTALLA
+920 PAPSSDPTGLLA
-931 GVTASGALFTLGGVA
+931 GMTASGALFTIGSVA
-946 TPQSGGFGGTIP
+946 SPQSGGFGGTIP
-958 GQTFLYE
+958 GQSFLYE

-1001 FESQYIEQQLR
+1001 FENQYIEQQLR

-1023 SITQIKQLL
+1023 SIAQIKQLL

-1038 LGAQQRPLGQP
+1038 LGAQQRPLGEP
-1049 LTVEEIASLNESV
+1049 LTAEEIASLTESV

-1086 RERLNSAGALIAG
+1086 RERLNSAGALIVG

-1127 IAAIGGSFSAG
+1127 IAAIGGTFNAG
-1138 GNASIKGDEGIL
+1138 GNASIKGNEGIL
-1150 LANAKVT
+1150 LANAKVN

-1166 NGDINISVTERSTTS
+1166 DGDINISVTERSTIS
-1181 TLRDKRSTTTVV
+1181 TLRDKRSSTTVV

-1202 TAGGSITA
+1202 TAGGSISA
-1210 NAGGSLNVI
+1210 NAGGNLNVI

-1249 YTYKK
+1249 YAYTK

-1269 ETETAVG
+1269 ETQTVVG

-1286 IVSGGDTVVSASN
+1286 ITSGGDTVVSASK
-1299 VTAGDETNK
+1299 VTAGDETSK

-1328 EFEQSSSSKGFLSK
+1328 EFEQSSSAKGFLSK

-1367 DAGGNAVIAGS
+1367 DAGGNTVIAGS

-1384 AISITG
+1384 AISVAG

-1395 IGAEEQHALESSRK
+1395 IGAEEQHALESSSK

-1433 QSSTLNVGSALTAGT
+1433 QSSTLNVGSGLSAGT
-1448 DVTVTARESDVNVIG
+1448 DVTLTARENDVNVIG
-1463 SSIMAGR
+1463 SSIAAGQ
-1470 DINLSAERDVN
+1470 DITLDAARDVN
-1481 VTPGAESFALSER
+1481 ITPGAESASSQ
-1494 EKKSGFGLSFSAGN
+1494 EKEKRSGFGISVSSGG

-1513 GLGAQKTKD
+1513 GLGVQKTKD
-1522 SKQQQSD
+1522 SKEQQAN

-1534 TLTAG
+1534 VLTAG
-1539 RDLLVSSGNNVNLQA
+1539 RDLLVSAGNNVNLQA
-1554 ATASTG
+1554 ATASAG

-1572 LLSANDRTNY
+1572 LLSAKDRTNY

-1594 VSVTSQ
+1594 VSVSSQ
-1600 VGKAAQSVMHSAERL
+1600 VGKAAQSIMNSAERL
-1615 SDGGGVNAITNSAI
+1615 SDGGGVNSITNTAI

-1644 SEGLSSGQGF
+1644 SSDLSAGKGLSF
-1654 AFSVGVN
+1654 NVGIN
-1661 AGISHQ
+1661 AGVSHQ

-1690 IEAQNGNIRS
+1690 IEAENGNITS

-1714 PVISSDALTGD
+1714 PVISPDALTGD

-1733 DINLNAAKGTSN
+1733 DINLNAATGTSD
-1745 AASSNKSWSAGAGIN
+1745 AASSNNSWSAGVGIN
-1760 MGCTTSGGCNAS
+1760 IGCATSGGCNAS

-1779 GKGGSSTSGTS
+1779 GKGGSTTSATS
-1790 HTNTHVN
+1790 HTNTHIN
-1797 GTGDVAIVTN
+1797 GTGDVTIVTN

-1820 VTADVKN
+1820 VTADVRN
-1827 LTVESQVDTAKAKAD
+1827 LTIESQVDTAKAKAD
-1842 QLNVSGQIGFG
+1842 QLNVSGQLGIG
-1853 NAGVSGSG
+1853 NNGVSGST

-1867 AAIVT
+1867 AAVVT

-1884 DLNVE
+1884 DLNIE
-1889 QHTTLVGGLITSE
+1889 QHTSLIGGVITSE
-1902 AGAARNNLSTGTLDA
+1902 AGAGRNNLSTGTLDA

-1947 AGENETGKAYSAIGG
+1947 AGESETGKAYSAIGG

-1972 HQTQDIGTIRRD
+1972 NQTQDIGTIRRD

-1990 ALPGLPDLE
+1990 ALPGLPDLV
-1999 HILRQQYKT
+1999 HILREQYRT
-2008 QADLLAAQATMA
+2008 QADLQEAQKTMA
-2020 GLVGDIASGLYQ
+2020 GLAGDIASSLYNNATTQ
-2032 DALERGDGAAAE
+2032 AERD
-2044 LWKEGGQGRAL
+2044 LWDEGGAGRAL

-2069 WEGALKGALGAA
+2069 WEGALRGALGGTA
-2081 SSSLLTPAIADLV
+2081 SALMAPAIADLV
-2094 NGMLRDSN
+2094 KGMLKDSSM
-2102 LSDQDR
+2102 SDQDK
-2108 QALAAAIGSSLSGL
+2108 QILATLIGASLSAG
-2122 VGAVG
+2122 VGAAVG
-2127 GGEGGSYGAAQYQY
+2127 GGEGAAYGAAEYQY
-2141 NYLTHKERE
+2141 NYLNHDEQLAREKAKRQLAKCEAENACTDRQIAALQEQIGYWDQLDTHRDTVLVDACNANRTSQACVAAITDALKAVEYLRNPANPMDPSSMVPGGYADMERRLVNGGFGGLSNQE
-2150 EFARALADCKAGSSD
+2150 LKAAVYAERLQTIELLARYPDSVQTALKGFVNQSIVNAAIAVLTFGIAEKLGQTRPGSAGSNGAAGQAVKSID
-2165 SPACGRVEELQILSV
+2165 DILKPHGDFV
-2180 GRDQKLDDCVGN
+2180 GTVNKGATPN
-2192 SSASCVK
+2192 I
-2199 ARTDLR
+2199 RT
-2205 IAAAEYLDAALTGNG
+2205 
-2220 ESDELSL
+2220 LSL
-2227 LDRHMVFLALW
+2227 SEF
-2238 KYADSNDAQSG
+2238 N
-2249 QNFGDTASTLKSDAA
+2249 TLKND
-2264 KALLTGSKEQ
+2264 LLNGATMSRPY
-2274 IASIIRDPIIGGA
+2274 AGGR
-2287 IAFGGA
+2287 AFG
-2293 GNAKTIIGETVG
+2293 TISQAEDGWG
-2305 SGSTGSK
+2305 S
-2312 GTGATGQIG
+2312 
-2321 EAPTN
+2321 EPPT
-2326 SASGNWAAV
+2326 
-2335 TEAMSPRAQAYQK
+2335 
-2348 QITGTSGQVYVV
+2348 I
-2360 NGVKFDGVSANG
+2360 
-2372 TLLEAKGPGYAK
+2372 PG
-2384 FVDKTTGN
+2384 
-2392 FKSWFSG
+2392 
-2399 ADALVDQAQ
+2399 
-2408 RQSIAAGG
+2408 
-2416 APITWNVA
+2416 
-2424 EPSAAKAIQNLL
+2424 
-2436 LDNRING
+2436 
-2443 IKINVVPPQ
+2443 

>member
-1 MTSQFKRLPRKTTDL
+1 MTSQFKRLPRKTIDL
-16 ALFANAGTLAQKI
+16 ALFAGAGTLAQKI

-37 LLLQPV
+37 LLLQPA

-106 EIGTSKL
+106 EVGTSKL

-124 GKGSAT
+124 GKGPAS

-180 TTGVPDIGTDGRLN
+180 TTGVPDIGSDGRLN

-203 TFGPSGGNFALGDGA
+203 TFGPGGGNFALGDGA

-299 MAANT
+299 MAANA

-319 ASGNKG
+319 TSGNNG
-325 VSVSSKGS
+325 VSISSKGS
-333 VSTGRLTSKKSV
+333 VSAGRLTSKKSV
-345 SVKAGKDTKIA
+345 SVKAGKDVRVA

-362 DILVNGGAGFVDVV
+362 DILINGGAGFIDVA
-376 GTLGAGSAITVLG
+376 GTLGASGALNLLA
-389 DGRVAVADVSAAR
+389 DGRIALADASAAGP
-402 AVSLWSGAGSIGI
+402 VSLWSGAGSIAI
-415 NGTAQSGAAMSISA
+415 SGTAQSGAAMSLTA
-429 ASGSIAAGALLSK
+429 ASGAITAGSLLSK

-461 EENLQASAGGNIRY
+461 EGNLQASAGSDIRY
-475 GSLEANGNVSLSSAG
+475 DSLEANGDVLLSSTG
-490 GVISL
+490 GVISF

-504 IRIRQQHADLSNN
+504 IRIRQQNADLSNN
-517 RSGLAI
+517 RSRLAT
-523 SGTLYIDANNINLA
+523 SGTLYINANNINLT
-537 NSTLTFGGIDLTSSG
+537 NSTLTSGGIDLTSSG
-552 VTDLR
+552 TTDLT
-557 GTRLNAVA
+557 GARLNAVTA
-565 SSNASRSAQVPGDIA
+565 SSTARSVQGSGDIA
-580 IAADSLV
+580 IQAGSLT
-587 ANGATNLLA
+587 ANDATNILA
-596 ARDLTL
+596 AHDLTL
-602 TLPQLVNAGQL
+602 SLSQLANSGQL

-619 TFNVTGNLTNTATGL
+619 ALNIAGNLTNTATGL
-634 IYAGNDA
+634 IYARNDA

-646 GVLANE
+646 GVLAND
-652 QGAIVAGHDL
+652 QGAIVAGRDL
-662 TIAGNAHG
+662 TIAGSASG
-670 GRNAAIV
+670 ARNAATV
-677 NSSGFISAGHNMS
+677 NSSGLISASRNIS
-690 IITANLRNERTTA
+690 ILTANLRNEKSVA
-703 PTYTT
+703 PTYTS
-708 QFLSNALVSA
+708 QQISNALVSA
-718 YDIYY
+718 YDTYY

-730 SSPIEFYNRSFVIG
+730 SSPVSFAGKQFVIG
-744 SPIHRVYRDVVEDR
+744 APIRHVYRDVTEDR
-758 LISSGSPAALIK
+758 LTSAGSPAATIK
-770 AGNTLSVD
+770 AGNTLFVD
-778 TVDLTNAYSAIEA
+778 TVDLTNAYSNIEA
-791 GSGMTLNGSGTL
+791 GSGMTLVGSGTL
-803 TNLGLQ
+803 NNLGLQ

-814 SLNCNQH
+814 SLNCNQQ

-827 PDVIYEWTET
+827 PDVIYEWQES
-837 KTTGDTG
+837 KTSGDTG
-844 GHEGSWQVAVPGPSP
+844 GWEGSWQVAMPGPSP
-859 FGTRDTSK
+859 FGTRDASK
-867 DIGPGRTVESV
+867 DIGPGRSVESV
-878 EAIGSVTTT
+878 EAIGGVPAA
-887 IRSGGTLGITGFAA
+887 IRSGGALGITGFGT
-901 VNNTASAGTIAD
+901 VNNTAAAGTIAD
-913 HAAVATA
+913 HVSVVAPA
-920 QPSSDPTALLA
+920 PSSDPTGLLA
-931 GVTASGALFTLGGVA
+931 GMTASGALFTIGSVA
-946 TPQSGGFGGTIP
+946 GPQSGGFGGTIP

-1001 FESQYIEQQLR
+1001 FENQYIEQQLK

-1023 SITQIKQLL
+1023 SIAQIKQLL

-1038 LGAQQRPLGQP
+1038 LGAQQRPLGEP
-1049 LTVEEIASLNESV
+1049 LTAEEIASLTESV

-1114 IASTGDL
+1114 VASTGDL
-1121 TVSGSS
+1121 SVSGSS
-1127 IAAIGGSFSAG
+1127 IAAIGGTFTAG
-1138 GNASIKGDEGIL
+1138 GNASLKGNESIL

-1181 TLRDKRSTTTVV
+1181 TLRDKRSFTTVV

-1202 TAGGSITA
+1202 TAGGSVSA
-1210 NAGGSLNVI
+1210 NAGGNLNVI
-1219 GSTIAADGTVGLK
+1219 GSNIAADGTVGLK

-1241 AVDTTTID
+1241 AIDTTTID
-1249 YTYKK
+1249 YTYRK
-1254 KGGLFGGKKQTTSHT
+1254 KGGLFGGSKQTTSHT
-1269 ETETAVG
+1269 ETQTVVG
-1276 SSVSGGKGVS
+1276 SSVSSGKGVS
-1286 IVSGGDTVVSASN
+1286 IISGGDTVVSASK
-1299 VTAGDETNK
+1299 VTAGDETDK

-1347 YNYDEATVG
+1347 YNYDEATVS

-1384 AISITG
+1384 AISVAG

-1395 IGAEEQHALESSRK
+1395 IGAEEQHALESSSK

-1448 DVTVTARESDVNVIG
+1448 DVTLTARENDVNVIG

-1470 DINLSAERDVN
+1470 DIALEAARDVN
-1481 VTPGAESFALSER
+1481 ITPGAESASSQ
-1494 EKKSGFGLSFSAGN
+1494 EKEKRSGFGISVSSGG

-1513 GLGAQKTKD
+1513 GLGVQKTKD
-1522 SKQQQSD
+1522 SKEQQSN

-1534 TLTAG
+1534 VLTAG
-1539 RDLLVSSGNNVNLQA
+1539 RDLLVSAGNNVNLQA
-1554 ATASTG
+1554 ATASAG

-1594 VSVTSQ
+1594 VSVSSQ
-1600 VGKAAQSVMHSAERL
+1600 VGKAAESIMSSAERL
-1615 SDGGGVNAITNSAI
+1615 SDGGVNAITNTAI

-1644 SEGLSSGQGF
+1644 SSDLSAGKGLSF
-1654 AFSVGVN
+1654 NVGIN
-1661 AGISHQ
+1661 AGVSHQ
-1667 ENSASSSFSTP
+1667 ENSTSSFFSTP
-1678 VVTDIRAGRSIA
+1678 VVTDIRAGRSIN
-1690 IEAQNGNIRS
+1690 IEAENGNITS
-1700 EGAQILAGYGKNGL
+1700 EGAQILAGYGKDGL
-1714 PVISSDALTGD
+1714 PFISSDALTGD

-1733 DINLNAAKGTSN
+1733 DINLNAAKGTSD
-1745 AASSNKSWSAGAGIN
+1745 AASSNKSWSASAGIN

-1779 GKGGSSTSGTS
+1779 GKGGSTTSATS

-1797 GTGDVAIVTN
+1797 GTGDVTIVTN

-1827 LTVESQVDTAKAKAD
+1827 LTIQSQVNTATAKAD
-1842 QLNVSGQIGFG
+1842 QLNASGQIGFG
-1853 NAGVSGSG
+1853 NTGVSGST

-1867 AAIVT
+1867 AAVVT
-1872 EQSGIHAGTGGI
+1872 EQSGIHAGTGGT

-1889 QHTTLVGGLITSE
+1889 QHTSLVGGLITSE
-1902 AGAARNNLSTGTLDA
+1902 AGEGRNNLSTGTLDA

-1947 AGENETGKAYSAIGG
+1947 AGESETGKAYSAIGG
-1962 NIPITITDPA
+1962 NIPITITDPDN
-1972 HQTQDIGTIRRD
+1972 QTQDIGTIRRD
-1984 TANTNI
+1984 TANTNTS
-1990 ALPGLPDLE
+1990 LPGLPDLE
-1999 HILRQQYKT
+1999 HILRRQYKT
-2008 QADLLAAQATMA
+2008 QADLQEAQKTMA
-2020 GLVGDIASGLYQ
+2020 GLAGDIASSLYNNATTQ
-2032 DALERGDGAAAE
+2032 AERD
-2044 LWKEGGQGRAL
+2044 LWDEGGAGRAL

-2069 WEGALKGALGAA
+2069 WEGALRGALGGTA
-2081 SSSLLTPAIADLV
+2081 SALMAPAIADLV
-2094 NGMLRDSN
+2094 KGMLKD
-2102 LSDQDR
+2102 
-2108 QALAAAIGSSLSGL
+2108 SSLSEKEKQTLATLIGASL
-2122 VGAVG
+2122 SAGVGAAVG
-2127 GGEGGSYGAAQYQY
+2127 GGEGAAYGAAEYQY
-2141 NYLTHKERE
+2141 NYLNHNEQLARE
-2150 EFARALADCKAGSSD
+2150 KAKQQLAKCKAENACTDAQVAALQEQIGYWDQLDTQRDAVLADACNANRT
-2165 SPACGRVEELQILSV
+2165 SPACVAAITDALKAIEYLRNPADPMVDPSSIVPGGYADMEMRLVNGRFGGLSNQ
-2180 GRDQKLDDCVGN
+2180 GL
-2192 SSASCVK
+2192 
-2199 ARTDLR
+2199 
-2205 IAAAEYLDAALTGNG
+2205 AAAVYAERLRTIELLARYPDSVQTAL
-2220 ESDELSL
+2220 
-2227 LDRHMVFLALW
+2227 
-2238 KYADSNDAQSG
+2238 SG
-2249 QNFGDTASTLKSDAA
+2249 F
-2264 KALLTGSKEQ
+2264 
-2274 IASIIRDPIIGGA
+2274 
-2287 IAFGGA
+2287 
-2293 GNAKTIIGETVG
+2293 
-2305 SGSTGSK
+2305 
-2312 GTGATGQIG
+2312 
-2321 EAPTN
+2321 
-2326 SASGNWAAV
+2326 
-2335 TEAMSPRAQAYQK
+2335 
-2348 QITGTSGQVYVV
+2348 V
-2360 NGVKFDGVSANG
+2360 N
-2372 TLLEAKGPGYAK
+2372 
-2384 FVDKTTGN
+2384 
-2392 FKSWFSG
+2392 
-2399 ADALVDQAQ
+2399 
-2408 RQSIAAGG
+2408 QSIANAAIAVLTFGIAEKLGQTKPGSAGSNGTAGQTTEG
-2416 APITWNVA
+2416 AANTIATKIAPKIERQIGRRGWDRNSINETIAQPQRTVTTRDTRHNPETGVRNDDPA
-2424 EPSAAKAIQNLL
+2424 TAFINRDGSYVVRNNRTGDIVQVSDRTDPSWKS
-2436 LDNRING
+2436 
-2443 IKINVVPPQ
+2443 PFE

>member
-1 MTSQFKRLPRKTTDL
+1 MTSQFKRLPRKATDL
-16 ALFANAGTLAQKI
+16 ALFANAGALARKI
-29 IATVVSFT
+29 IATVVSCT
-37 LLLQPV
+37 LVLQPV

-50 SPEVGGSFANR
+50 TPEAGGSAINR
-61 PGIGAAPNGV
+61 PGIGVAPNGA

-86 NKYNNFNV
+86 NKYDNFNV

-106 EIGTSKL
+106 EVGTSKL

-124 GKGSAT
+124 GKSPAS

-141 SSLLGPTEVFGGRAD
+141 SSLMGPTEVFGGRAD

-194 GFTVNAGDV
+194 GFTVNGGNV
-203 TFGPSGGNFALGDGA
+203 TFGPNGANFAMGDGR
-218 VSLFDVVSRT
+218 VDLFDIVSRT

-234 IYGEDLRLTAGKS
+234 IYGEDLRLTAGQS
-247 KFDYATGEATAL
+247 KFDYATGEATPL

-325 VSVSSKGS
+325 VSVSTKGS

-345 SVKAGKDTKIA
+345 SIKAGKDVKIA
-356 SIGAEE
+356 SVGAEE

-389 DGRVAVADVSAAR
+389 DGRVAVADVSAAG

-415 NGTAQSGAAMSISA
+415 SGTAQSGAAMSITA
-429 ASGSIAAGALLSK
+429 ASGSIAGGALLSK

-461 EENLQASAGGNIRY
+461 EGNLQASAGGNILY
-475 GSLEANGNVSLSSAG
+475 DSLEANGDVLLSSTN
-490 GVISL
+490 GVISF

-504 IRIRQQHADLSNN
+504 IRIRQQNADLSNN
-517 RSGLAI
+517 RSRLAT

-537 NSTLTFGGIDLTSSG
+537 NSTLTSGGIDLTSSG
-552 VTDLR
+552 TTDLT
-557 GTRLNAVA
+557 GARLNAVTA
-565 SSNASRSAQVPGDIA
+565 SGTTRSVQGPGDIA
-580 IAADSLV
+580 IKAGSLT
-587 ANGATNLLA
+587 ANGATNILA
-596 ARDLTL
+596 AHNLTL
-602 TLPQLVNAGQL
+602 SLSQLVNAGQL

-619 TFNVTGNLTNTATGL
+619 TVNVTGNLTNTATGL
-634 IYAGNDA
+634 IYAGDDA

-646 GVLANE
+646 GVLAND

-662 TIAGNAHG
+662 TIAGSASG
-670 GRNAAIV
+670 ARNAAVI
-677 NSSGFISAGHNMS
+677 NSSGLISAGRNMS
-690 IITANLRNERTTA
+690 IVTANLRNERTVA

-708 QFLSNALVSA
+708 QVSSNALVSE
-718 YDIYY
+718 YDTYY
-723 ARECGDC
+723 ASECGDC
-730 SSPIEFYNRSFVIG
+730 SPAEAVEFRNRFFIIG
-744 SPIHRVYRDVVEDR
+744 NPIHHVYRDGTEDR
-758 LISSGSPAALIK
+758 LTSSGSAAALIK
-770 AGNTLSVD
+770 AGNTLSID

-791 GSGMTLNGSGTL
+791 GSGMTLAGSGTM

-814 SLNCNQH
+814 SLNCDQQA
-821 GGCQYY
+821 GCQYY
-827 PDVIYEWTET
+827 PDVIYQWQQ
-837 KTTGDTG
+837 TTTVYDSIRTV
-844 GHEGSWQVAVPGPSP
+844 SLPGPNP
-859 FGTRDTSK
+859 FGTKDASK

-878 EAIGSVTTT
+878 EAIGGVPAT
-887 IRSGGTLGITGFAA
+887 IRSGGALGITGFAA

-913 HAAVATA
+913 RVAVAA
-920 QPSSDPTALLA
+920 PQPSSDPTALLA

-946 TPQSGGFGGTIP
+946 TPQSGGFGGTVP

-1001 FESQYIEQQLR
+1001 FENQYIEQQLR
-1012 LATGSGFTGQD
+1012 LATGSGFAGQD
-1023 SITQIKQLL
+1023 SIAQIKQLL

-1038 LGAQQRPLGQP
+1038 LGANQRPLGQP
-1049 LTVEEIASLNESV
+1049 LTAEEIASLTKSV
-1062 VVYEWQTVNGTTVLA
+1062 VVYEWQTVNGASVLA

-1127 IAAIGGSFSAG
+1127 IAAIGGTLNAG

-1150 LANAKVT
+1150 LANAKVN

-1181 TLRDKRSTTTVV
+1181 TLRDKRSSTTVV

-1202 TAGGSITA
+1202 TAGGSISA
-1210 NAGGSLNVI
+1210 NAGGNLNVI

-1232 ATGDVTIAE
+1232 AAGDVTIAE

-1249 YTYKK
+1249 YAYRK
-1254 KGGLFGGKKQTTSHT
+1254 KGGLFGGSKQTTSHT
-1269 ETETAVG
+1269 ETQTVVG
-1276 SSVSGGKGVS
+1276 SSISGGKGVA
-1286 IVSGGDTVVSASN
+1286 ITSGGDTVLSASK

-1328 EFEQSSSSKGFLSK
+1328 EFEQSSSAKGFLSK

-1384 AISITG
+1384 AISVAG

-1395 IGAEEQHALESSRK
+1395 IGAEEQHALESSSK

-1448 DVTVTARESDVNVIG
+1448 DVTLTARENDVNVIG
-1463 SSIMAGR
+1463 SSIAAGR
-1470 DINLSAERDVN
+1470 DITLDAARDVN
-1481 VTPGAESFALSER
+1481 ITPGAESSASQ
-1494 EKKSGFGLSFSAGN
+1494 EKEKRSGFGISVSSGS

-1513 GLGAQKTKD
+1513 GLGVQKTKD
-1522 SKQQQSD
+1522 SKEQQSNK
-1529 TNAVS
+1529 NAVS
-1534 TLTAG
+1534 VLTAG
-1539 RDLLVSSGNNVNLQA
+1539 RDLLVSAGNNVNLQA
-1554 ATASTG
+1554 ATASAG
-1560 RDVDLFAGNDIN
+1560 RDIDLLSGNDIN
-1572 LLSANDRTNY
+1572 LLSAKDRTNY

-1594 VSVTSQ
+1594 VSVSSQ
-1600 VGKAAQSVMHSAERL
+1600 VGKAAQSIMNSAERL
-1615 SDGGGVNAITNSAI
+1615 SDSGGVNAITNTAM
-1629 AGLGFYQAYKDLQGV
+1629 AGLGFYQAYKDLRGV
-1644 SEGLSSGQGF
+1644 SSDLSSGKGLSF
-1654 AFSVGVN
+1654 NVGIN

-1667 ENSASSSFSTP
+1667 ESHASSSFSTP
-1678 VVTDIRAGRSIA
+1678 VVTDIRAGRSITM
-1690 IEAQNGNIRS
+1690 EVQNGDITS
-1700 EGAQILAGYGKNGL
+1700 EGAQILAGYGKDGL

-1733 DINLNAAKGTSN
+1733 DINLNAATGTFD
-1745 AASSNKSWSAGAGIN
+1745 AASSNKSWSAG
-1760 MGCTTSGGCNAS
+1760 
-1772 VGVNGSY
+1772 VGVNFGCSTTGGCQQTGVGVNASY
-1779 GKGGSSTSGTS
+1779 GKGGSETSGSS

-1797 GTGDVAIVTN
+1797 GTGDVTIVTN
-1807 DLALKGATVAGNS
+1807 DLALKGATVTGNS
-1820 VTADVKN
+1820 VVADVRN
-1827 LTVESQVDTAKAKAD
+1827 LTIESQVDTVKAKAD
-1842 QLNVSGQIGFG
+1842 QLNVSAQIGFG
-1853 NAGVSGSG
+1853 NTGVSGSG
-1861 QKAKGD
+1861 QRAKGD
-1867 AAIVT
+1867 AAVVT

-1884 DLNVE
+1884 DLNIE
-1889 QHTTLVGGLITSE
+1889 QHTSLIAGVITSE
-1902 AGAARNNLSTGTLDA
+1902 AGAGRNNLSTGTLEA

-1932 GSIGTGGLSIAPPVK
+1932 GSIGAGGLSIAPPVK

-1972 HQTQDIGTIRRD
+1972 NQTQDIGTIRRD
-1984 TANTNI
+1984 TANTNTS
-1990 ALPGLPDLE
+1990 LPGLPDLE

-2008 QADLLAAQATMA
+2008 QADIQEAQKTMA
-2020 GLVGDIASGLYQ
+2020 GLAGDIASSLYNNATTQ
-2032 DALERGDGAAAE
+2032 AERD
-2044 LWKEGGQGRAL
+2044 LWDEGGAGRAL

-2069 WEGALKGALGAA
+2069 WEGALRGALGGTA
-2081 SSSLLTPAIADLV
+2081 SALMAPAIADLV
-2094 NGMLRDSN
+2094 KGMLKDSS
-2102 LSDQDR
+2102 LSDQEK
-2108 QALAAAIGSSLSGL
+2108 QTLATLIGASLSAG
-2122 VGAVG
+2122 VGAAVG
-2127 GGEGGSYGAAQYQY
+2127 GGEGAAYGAAEYQY
-2141 NYLTHKERE
+2141 NYLDHNEQLAREKAKEQLAKCEAENACTDAQIAALQEQIGYWGKLDTQRDTV
-2150 EFARALADCKAGSSD
+2150 LADACNANRT
-2165 SPACGRVEELQILSV
+2165 SPACVAAITDALKAVEYLRNPADPMMDPSSVVPGGYADMEMRLVNGGFGGLSNQEL
-2180 GRDQKLDDCVGN
+2180 
-2192 SSASCVK
+2192 
-2199 ARTDLR
+2199 
-2205 IAAAEYLDAALTGNG
+2205 AAAVYAERLQTIELLAQYPDSVQAALNGFVNQSIANAAVAVLTFGIAEKLGQTG
-2220 ESDELSL
+2220 S
-2227 LDRHMVFLALW
+2227 
-2238 KYADSNDAQSG
+2238 QSG
-2249 QNFGDTASTLKSDAA
+2249 
-2264 KALLTGSKEQ
+2264 
-2274 IASIIRDPIIGGA
+2274 
-2287 IAFGGA
+2287 
-2293 GNAKTIIGETVG
+2293 
-2305 SGSTGSK
+2305 GSK
-2312 GTGATGQIG
+2312 GTTGQTSG
-2321 EAPTN
+2321 EAPNRLPVPDDLRTN
-2326 SASGNWAAV
+2326 IHPG
-2335 TEAMSPRAQAYQK
+2335 AQDK
-2348 QITGTSGQVYVV
+2348 HIPGTNNYDPARSTLTANPQTLLDGVHSGQYPIVREIPRGNTTSYIVDF
-2360 NGVKFDGVSANG
+2360 GSPIGDFKSNG
-2372 TLLEAKGPGYAK
+2372 TLVGPTQYG
-2384 FVDKTTGN
+2384 
-2392 FKSWFSG
+2392 
-2399 ADALVDQAQ
+2399 Q
-2408 RQSIAAGG
+2408 
-2416 APITWNVA
+2416 
-2424 EPSAAKAIQNLL
+2424 
-2436 LDNRING
+2436 
-2443 IKINVVPPQ
+2443 VVQGKRGVHIIPANPNQF

>member
-16 ALFANAGTLAQKI
+16 ALFAGAGTLAQKI

-50 SPEVGGSFANR
+50 SPEAGGSFANR

-106 EIGTSKL
+106 EVGTSKL

-124 GKGSAT
+124 GKGPAS

-180 TTGVPDIGTDGRLN
+180 TTGVPDIGSDGRLN

-203 TFGPSGGNFALGDGA
+203 TFGPGGGNFALGDGA

-299 MAANT
+299 MAANA

-319 ASGNKG
+319 TSGNNG
-325 VSVSSKGS
+325 VSISSKGS
-333 VSTGRLTSKKSV
+333 VSAGRLTSKKSV
-345 SVKAGKDTKIA
+345 SVKAGKDARVA

-362 DILVNGGAGFVDVV
+362 DILINGGAGFIDVA
-376 GTLGAGSAITVLG
+376 GTLGASGALNLLA
-389 DGRVAVADVSAAR
+389 DGRIALADASAAGP
-402 AVSLWSGAGSIGI
+402 VSLWSGAGSIAI
-415 NGTAQSGAAMSISA
+415 SGTAQSGAAMSLTA
-429 ASGSIAAGALLSK
+429 ASGAITAGSLLSK

-461 EENLQASAGGNIRY
+461 EGNLQASAGIDIRY
-475 GSLEANGNVSLSSAG
+475 DSLEANGDVLLSSTNG
-490 GVISL
+490 LISF

-504 IRIRQQHADLSNN
+504 IRIRQQNADLSNN
-517 RSGLAI
+517 RSRLAT

-537 NSTLTFGGIDLTSSG
+537 NSTLTSGGIDLTSSG
-552 VTDLR
+552 TTDLT
-557 GTRLNAVA
+557 GARLNAVTA
-565 SSNASRSAQVPGDIA
+565 SSTARSVQGSGDIA
-580 IAADSLV
+580 ITAGSLA
-587 ANGATNLLA
+587 ANGATNVLA
-596 ARDLTL
+596 AHDLTL
-602 TLPQLVNAGQL
+602 SLSQLGNSGQL

-619 TFNVTGNLTNTATGL
+619 TLNIAGNLTNTATGL

-646 GVLANE
+646 GVLANDR
-652 QGAIVAGHDL
+652 GAIVAGRDL
-662 TIAGNAHG
+662 TIAGSASG
-670 GRNAAIV
+670 ARNAATV
-677 NSSGFISAGHNMS
+677 NSSGLISSGRNIS
-690 IITANLRNERTTA
+690 ILTANLRNEKSVA
-703 PTYTT
+703 PTYTS
-708 QFLSNALVSA
+708 QQISNALVSA
-718 YDIYY
+718 YDTYY
-723 ARECGDC
+723 ARLCGDC
-730 SSPIEFYNRSFVIG
+730 SSSVSFADKQFVIG
-744 SPIHRVYRDVVEDR
+744 APIRHVYRDVTEDR
-758 LISSGSPAALIK
+758 LTSAGSPAATIK
-770 AGNTLSVD
+770 AGNTLFVD
-778 TVDLTNAYSAIEA
+778 TVDLTNAYSNIEA
-791 GSGMTLNGSGTL
+791 GSGMTLVGTGSL

-814 SLNCNQH
+814 SVNCNQSS
-821 GGCQYY
+821 GCQYY
-827 PDVIYEWTET
+827 PDVIFQWEERRDS
-837 KTTGDTG
+837 GDTG
-844 GHEGSWQVAVPGPSP
+844 GHEFSYQVSMPGPSP
-859 FGTRDTSK
+859 FGTRDASK
-867 DIGPGRTVESV
+867 DIGPGRTVESL
-878 EAIGSVTTT
+878 EAIGGVPAA

-901 VNNTASAGTIAD
+901 VNNTAIAGSIAD
-913 HAAVATA
+913 HVAVAA
-920 QPSSDPTALLA
+920 PAPSNNPTALLSSM
-931 GVTASGALFTLGGVA
+931 TASGALFTLGGVA

-1001 FESQYIEQQLR
+1001 FENQYIEQQIR

-1038 LGAQQRPLGQP
+1038 LGSQQRPLGQP
-1049 LTVEEIASLNESV
+1049 LTAEEIASLTESV

-1121 TVSGSS
+1121 SVFGSS
-1127 IAAIGGSFSAG
+1127 IAAIGGTFTAG
-1138 GNASIKGDEGIL
+1138 GNASLKGNESIL
-1150 LANAKVT
+1150 LANAKVK

-1181 TLRDKRSTTTVV
+1181 TLRDKRSSTTVV

-1202 TAGGSITA
+1202 TAGGSISA
-1210 NAGGSLNVI
+1210 NAGGNLNVI

-1232 ATGDVTIAE
+1232 ATGDVTIVE

-1249 YTYKK
+1249 YAYKK

-1269 ETETAVG
+1269 ETQTVVG

-1286 IVSGGDTVVSASN
+1286 IVSGGDTVVSASK
-1299 VTAGDETNK
+1299 VMAGDETSK

-1378 NITAGD
+1378 NVTAGD
-1384 AISITG
+1384 AISVAG

-1395 IGAEEQHALESSRK
+1395 IGAEEQHALESSSK
-1409 KSGLFAGSGGG
+1409 KSGLFAGSSGG

-1448 DVTVTARESDVNVIG
+1448 DVTLTARENDVNVIG
-1463 SSIMAGR
+1463 SSIAAGR
-1470 DINLSAERDVN
+1470 DITLDAARDVN
-1481 VTPGAESFALSER
+1481 ITPGAESSASQ
-1494 EKKSGFGLSFSAGN
+1494 EKEKRSGFGISVSSGN

-1513 GLGAQKTKD
+1513 GIGAQKTKD
-1522 SKQQQSD
+1522 SREQQSD

-1534 TLTAG
+1534 VLAAG
-1539 RDLLVSSGNNVNLQA
+1539 RDLLVSAGNNVNLQA
-1554 ATASTG
+1554 ATTSAE

-1582 QEMHEKTFAGVT
+1582 QEMHEKIFAGVT

-1600 VGKAAQSVMHSAERL
+1600 VGKAAQSIMSSAERL
-1615 SDGGGVNAITNSAI
+1615 SDGGGVNAITNTAM
-1629 AGLGFYQAYKDLQGV
+1629 AGLGFYQAYKDLRGV
-1644 SEGLSSGQGF
+1644 SSDLSSGKGLSF
-1654 AFSVGVN
+1654 NVGIN

-1667 ENSASSSFSTP
+1667 ESHASSSFSTP
-1678 VVTDIRAGRSIA
+1678 VVTDIRAGRSITM
-1690 IEAQNGNIRS
+1690 EAQNGDITS
-1700 EGAQILAGYGKNGL
+1700 EGAQILAGYGKDGL

-1725 IFLSAENG
+1725 IFLSAESG
-1733 DINLNAAKGTSN
+1733 DINLNAATGTFD
-1745 AASSNKSWSAGAGIN
+1745 AASSNKSWSAG
-1760 MGCTTSGGCNAS
+1760 
-1772 VGVNGSY
+1772 VGVNFGCSTTGGCQQTGVGVNASY
-1779 GKGGSSTSGTS
+1779 GKGGSETSGSS

-1797 GTGDVAIVTN
+1797 GTGDVTIVTN
-1807 DLALKGATVAGNS
+1807 DLALKGATVTGNS
-1820 VTADVKN
+1820 VVAAVRN
-1827 LTVESQVDTAKAKAD
+1827 LTIESQVDTATAKAD
-1842 QLNVSGQIGFG
+1842 QLKVSGQLGFG
-1853 NAGVSGSG
+1853 NTGVSGST

-1867 AAIVT
+1867 AAVVT

-1884 DLNVE
+1884 DLNIE
-1889 QHTTLVGGLITSE
+1889 QHTSLIAGVITSE
-1902 AGAARNNLSTGTLDA
+1902 AGAGRNNLSTGTLEA

-1947 AGENETGKAYSAIGG
+1947 AGESETGKAYSAIGG

-1972 HQTQDIGTIRRD
+1972 NQTQDIGTIRRD

-1999 HILRQQYKT
+1999 HILRQQHRT
-2008 QADLLAAQATMA
+2008 QADLQEAQKTMA
-2020 GLVGDIASGLYQ
+2020 GLAGDIASSLYNNATSQ
-2032 DALERGDGAAAE
+2032 GERD
-2044 LWKEGGQGRAL
+2044 LWDEGGAGRAL

-2069 WEGALKGALGAA
+2069 WEGALRGALGGTA
-2081 SSSLLTPAIADLV
+2081 SAIMAPAIADLV
-2094 NGMLRDSN
+2094 KGMLKDSSM
-2102 LSDQDR
+2102 SDQDK
-2108 QALAAAIGSSLSGL
+2108 QILATLIGASLSAG
-2122 VGAVG
+2122 VGAAVG
-2127 GGEGGSYGAAQYQY
+2127 GGEGAAYGAAEYQY
-2141 NYLTHKERE
+2141 NYLYHNEQLAREKAKEQLAKCEAENACTDNQIAALQEQIGYWDQLDTHRDTV
-2150 EFARALADCKAGSSD
+2150 LADSCNANRT
-2165 SPACGRVEELQILSV
+2165 SPACVAAITDALKAVEYLRDPANPMDPSSMVAGGYADLEMRLVNGAFGGLSNQELAAAVYAERLRTIELLTRYPDSVQAALSGFVNQSIANAAIAVLTFSIADKLGQTRPGDPGSTGTAGQTSGGAINTALSSVPGRVQSRVNLPN
-2180 GRDQKLDDCVGN
+2180 GDK
-2192 SSASCVK
+2192 SSGWTHVVDRHFNPDKNASQFTVSQS
-2199 ARTDLR
+2199 DLR
-2205 IAAAEYLDAALTGNG
+2205 TAL
-2220 ESDELSL
+2220 
-2227 LDRHMVFLALW
+2227 
-2238 KYADSNDAQSG
+2238 QSPEVV
-2249 QNFGDTASTLKSDAA
+2249 NTPVTRTLKSADH
-2264 KALLTGSKEQ
+2264 
-2274 IASIIRDPIIGGA
+2274 
-2287 IAFGGA
+2287 
-2293 GNAKTIIGETVG
+2293 
-2305 SGSTGSK
+2305 
-2312 GTGATGQIG
+2312 
-2321 EAPTN
+2321 
-2326 SASGNWAAV
+2326 
-2335 TEAMSPRAQAYQK
+2335 
-2348 QITGTSGQVYVV
+2348 
-2360 NGVKFDGVSANG
+2360 G
-2372 TLLEAKGPGYAK
+2372 TLYVREVNLGRPIGTDKFNNFQPTSKMTVMTDRFGNLVTVTPGS
-2384 FVDKTTGN
+2384 V
-2392 FKSWFSG
+2392 
-2399 ADALVDQAQ
+2399 
-2408 RQSIAAGG
+2408 R
-2416 APITWNVA
+2416 
-2424 EPSAAKAIQNLL
+2424 
-2436 LDNRING
+2436 
-2443 IKINVVPPQ
+2443 

>member
-1 MTSQFKRLPRKTTDL
+1 MTSQFKYLSHKATETV
-16 ALFANAGTLAQKI
+16 LFAHAGALVRKI
-29 IATVVSFT
+29 IATVVSCT
-37 LLLQPV
+37 LVLQPV

-50 SPEVGGSFANR
+50 TPETGGSAINR
-61 PGIGAAPNGV
+61 PGIGVAPNGA

-86 NKYNNFNV
+86 NKYDNFNV

-106 EIGTSKL
+106 EVGTSKL

-124 GKGSAT
+124 GKSPAS

-141 SSLLGPTEVFGGRAD
+141 SSLVGPTEVFGGRAD

-180 TTGVPDIGTDGRLN
+180 TTGVPDIGADGRLN
-194 GFTVNAGDV
+194 GFTVNNGDV
-203 TFGPSGGNFALGDGA
+203 TFGPKGANFASGDGT
-218 VSLFDVVSRT
+218 VDLFDIVSRT

-234 IYGEDLRLTAGKS
+234 IYGEELRLTAGQG
-247 KFDYATGEATAL
+247 KFDYTTGEATPLA
-259 DATSGTPEYAIDGS
+259 ATSGTPEYAIDGS

-345 SVKAGKDTKIA
+345 SVKAGKDVNIA

-362 DILVNGGAGFVDVV
+362 AILINGGAGFVDVV

-389 DGRVAVADVSAAR
+389 DGRVAVADVSAAGP
-402 AVSLWSGAGSIGI
+402 VSLWSGAGSIGI
-415 NGTAQSGAAMSISA
+415 SGTAQSGAAMSISA
-429 ASGSIAAGALLSK
+429 ASGSIAAGTLLSK

-461 EENLQASAGGNIRY
+461 EENLQVSAGGNIRY

-517 RSGLAI
+517 RSGLAT

-552 VTDLR
+552 ATDLT

-565 SSNASRSAQVPGDIA
+565 SNSTSRSAQVPGDIA

-587 ANGATNLLA
+587 ANDATNLLA

-619 TFNVTGNLTNTATGL
+619 TFNVTGNLTNAATGL

-730 SSPIEFYNRSFVIG
+730 SSPLEFYNRSFVIG

-778 TVDLTNAYSAIEA
+778 TVDLTNAYSTIEA
-791 GSGMTLNGSGTL
+791 GSDMTLNGLGTL

-827 PDVIYEWTET
+827 PDVIYEWQET
-837 KTTGDTG
+837 KTSGDTG
-844 GHEGSWQVAVPGPSP
+844 GWEGSWQVAVPGPSP
-859 FGTRDTSK
+859 FGTRDASK

-878 EAIGSVTTT
+878 EAIGGVTAT
-887 IRSGGTLGITGFAA
+887 IRSGGALGITGFAA

-913 HAAVATA
+913 HAAVATV

-931 GVTASGALFTLGGVA
+931 GVTASGALFTLGAVA
-946 TPQSGGFGGTIP
+946 TPQSGGFGGTVP

-976 YGSSY
+976 YGSGY

-1001 FESQYIEQQLR
+1001 FENQYIEQQLR

-1023 SITQIKQLL
+1023 SISQIKQLL

-1038 LGAQQRPLGQP
+1038 LGVNQRQFGEP
-1049 LTVEEIASLNESV
+1049 LTAEEIASLTESV
-1062 VVYEWQTVNGTTVLA
+1062 VVYEWQTVNGTSVLA
-1077 PVLHLAAND
+1077 PVLHLAAED

-1114 IASTGDL
+1114 IASAGDL

-1127 IAAIGGSFSAG
+1127 IAAIGGAFSAG

-1166 NGDINISVTERSTTS
+1166 NGDINVSVTERSTTS

-1202 TAGGSITA
+1202 TAGGSVSV
-1210 NAGGSLNVI
+1210 NAGGSLNVL

-1269 ETETAVG
+1269 ETETAVV

-1286 IVSGGDTVVSASN
+1286 ITSGGDTVVSASK
-1299 VTAGDETNK
+1299 VMAGDETNK

-1328 EFEQSSSSKGFLSK
+1328 EFEQSSSAKGFLSK

-1356 SELSASGNIKL
+1356 SELSASGNVKL
-1367 DAGGNAVIAGS
+1367 DSAGTTVIAGS
-1378 NITAGD
+1378 TITGGD
-1384 AISITG
+1384 AISVTG

-1395 IGAEEQHALESSRK
+1395 IGAEEQHALESSSK

-1433 QSSTLNVGSALTAGT
+1433 QSSTLNIGSALTAGT
-1448 DVTVTARESDVNVIG
+1448 GVTLTARESDVNVIG
-1463 SSIMAGR
+1463 SSIMADR
-1470 DINLSAERDVN
+1470 DIALEAARDVN
-1481 VTPGAESFALSER
+1481 ITPGAESASSQ
-1494 EKKSGFGLSFSAGN
+1494 EKEKRSGFGIQVKSGN
-1508 GGFSV
+1508 GSASIGIGYGKSV
-1513 GLGAQKTKD
+1513 DQA
-1522 SKQQQSD
+1522 SQSSE
-1529 TNAVS
+1529 TNAKS
-1534 TLTAG
+1534 ILFAG
-1539 RDLLVSSGNNVNLQA
+1539 RDLTISAGRDANLQA
-1554 ATASTG
+1554 AQVSAD
-1560 RDVDLFAGNDIN
+1560 RDVAILAERNVN
-1572 LLSANDRTNY
+1572 LLSAQDKSNY
-1582 QEMHEKTFAGVT
+1582 ESLHEEFFAGVSLSVAT
-1594 VSVTSQ
+1594 SVVNAATSVS
-1600 VGKAAQSVMHSAERL
+1600 GAAQKLTTINDGYSAANAAFASL
-1615 SDGGGVNAITNSAI
+1615 KAYDALDKIAKGGNLA
-1629 AGLGFYQAYKDLQGV
+1629 
-1644 SEGLSSGQGF
+1644 
-1654 AFSVGVN
+1654 
-1661 AGISHQ
+1661 
-1667 ENSASSSFSTP
+1667 SASLTMGFSYQKERETAQSSVP
-1678 VVTDIRAGRSIA
+1678 VLTEIRAGQSVT
-1690 IEAQNGNIRS
+1690 IEAVSGDLTS
-1700 EGAQILAGYGKNGL
+1700 HGAQIAADYGSDGQI
-1714 PVISSDALTGD
+1714 VISDNEKAGDITLKAGKDIILESAQVTNSSWTSSMSGGANFGVSAGVGINGVSAGLTGGANASAGKSNADGTTQVNSHVSGTGD
-1725 IFLSAENG
+1725 ITLESGNDTRLAGAVVSGDTVTAYVGGDLTILSVP
-1733 DINLNAAKGTSN
+1733 DTGTS
-1745 AASSNKSWSAGAGIN
+1745 SNHSASAGFSLG
-1760 MGCTTSGGCNAS
+1760 GGQLLSGVQ
-1772 VGVNGSY
+1772 VG
-1779 GKGGSSTSGTS
+1779 GG
-1790 HTNTHVN
+1790 
-1797 GTGDVAIVTN
+1797 
-1807 DLALKGATVAGNS
+1807 
-1820 VTADVKN
+1820 
-1827 LTVESQVDTAKAKAD
+1827 
-1842 QLNVSGQIGFG
+1842 
-1853 NAGVSGSG
+1853 SGSG
-1861 QKAKGD
+1861 ETNW
-1867 AAIVT
+1867 IT
-1872 EQSGIHAGTGGI
+1872 EQSGLVSNGAMDVTVGGNTHLGAGKIISETGDLILDTGTLTHDNFEGQKGYEGFSVDLGI
-1884 DLNVE
+1884 DLSSGKDAAGNATTNHTLEGSYRLDDTRQTVHATVGPGDIVIRDQEQQAALERDNSSTRPLDELNRDPDKAYEITKDRHVE
-1889 QHTTLVGGLITSE
+1889 LDIYLSTNSLKAAAEAGKTLIDAVGEVLDRMVGDGKLSGADSQAVRGLLAYRDDPDVAAQLASCGQQRGDAGFGLFDWLITPAHANPAACVISAGGKTFTITPQGALTCLVTFE
-1902 AGAARNNLSTGTLDA
+1902 QFANTATSVARSAASPILLALSFAFDPSTAGAAINETRKLADGTLIHVTGQHDELNRQILV
-1917 TDIDTHSSWK
+1917 TLPNGQQTVLILTSDGF
-1927 AETYG
+1927 G
-1932 GSIGTGGLSIAPPVK
+1932 G
-1947 AGENETGKAYSAIGG
+1947 Y
-1962 NIPITITDPA
+1962 
-1972 HQTQDIGTIRRD
+1972 
-1984 TANTNI
+1984 
-1990 ALPGLPDLE
+1990 DL
-1999 HILRQQYKT
+1999 K
-2008 QADLLAAQATMA
+2008 
-2020 GLVGDIASGLYQ
+2020 SGS
-2032 DALERGDGAAAE
+2032 
-2044 LWKEGGQGRAL
+2044 
-2055 LHAIGGGILGGVNG
+2055 V
-2069 WEGALKGALGAA
+2069 LGAQM
-2081 SSSLLTPAIADLV
+2081 SSSMLAD
-2094 NGMLRDSN
+2094 M
-2102 LSDQDR
+2102 
-2108 QALAAAIGSSLSGL
+2108 
-2122 VGAVG
+2122 
-2127 GGEGGSYGAAQYQY
+2127 
-2141 NYLTHKERE
+2141 
-2150 EFARALADCKAGSSD
+2150 ARALSSGDLQVVYNEKGS
-2165 SPACGRVEELQILSV
+2165 
-2180 GRDQKLDDCVGN
+2180 DQKYFP
-2192 SSASCVK
+2192 APK
-2199 ARTDLR
+2199 
-2205 IAAAEYLDAALTGNG
+2205 
-2220 ESDELSL
+2220 
-2227 LDRHMVFLALW
+2227 
-2238 KYADSNDAQSG
+2238 KP
-2249 QNFGDTASTLKSDAA
+2249 
-2264 KALLTGSKEQ
+2264 EQ
-2274 IASIIRDPIIGGA
+2274 IVGIPGLKKGVAVAGRPRWYDEKGNIYEWDFQHGA
-2287 IAFGGA
+2287 L
-2293 GNAKTIIGETVG
+2293 E
-2305 SGSTGSK
+2305 
-2312 GTGATGQIG
+2312 
-2321 EAPTN
+2321 
-2326 SASGNWAAV
+2326 
-2335 TEAMSPRAQAYQK
+2335 
-2348 QITGTSGQVYVV
+2348 
-2360 NGVKFDGVSANG
+2360 KFDKTGKKHLGEFDPKTGEQNKPG
-2372 TLLEAKGPGYAK
+2372 KPGRTTKKG
-2384 FVDKTTGN
+2384 
-2392 FKSWFSG
+2392 
-2399 ADALVDQAQ
+2399 
-2408 RQSIAAGG
+2408 
-2416 APITWNVA
+2416 
-2424 EPSAAKAIQNLL
+2424 
-2436 LDNRING
+2436 
-2443 IKINVVPPQ
+2443 

>member
-180 TTGVPDIGTDGRLN
+180 TTGVPDIGSDGRLN

-319 ASGNKG
+319 TSGNKG

-345 SVKAGKDTKIA
+345 SVKAGKDVNIA

-362 DILVNGGAGFVDVV
+362 AILIDGGAGFVDVV
-376 GTLGAGSAITVLG
+376 GTLGAGSAITILA
-389 DGRVAVADVSAAR
+389 DGRVAVADVSAAGP
-402 AVSLWSGAGSIGI
+402 VSLWSGAGSIGI
-415 NGTAQSGAAMSISA
+415 SGTAQSAAAMSISA

-517 RSGLAI
+517 RSGLAT
-523 SGTLYIDANNINLA
+523 SGTLYIDASNINLA

-552 VTDLR
+552 VTDLT

-565 SSNASRSAQVPGDIA
+565 SSSTSRSAQVPGDIA
-580 IAADSLV
+580 ITADSLV

-634 IYAGNDA
+634 IYTGNDA

-744 SPIHRVYRDVVEDR
+744 SPIHRVYRDVVEDQ
-758 LISSGSPAALIK
+758 LISSGSPGALIK

-778 TVDLTNAYSAIEA
+778 TVDLTNAYSAVEA

-827 PDVIYEWTET
+827 PDVIYEWQET
-837 KTTGDTG
+837 KTSGDTG
-844 GHEGSWQVAVPGPSP
+844 GWEGSWQVAVPGPSP
-859 FGTRDTSK
+859 FGTRDASK

-878 EAIGSVTTT
+878 EAIGGVTAA
-887 IRSGGTLGITGFAA
+887 IRSGGALGITGFAA

-913 HAAVATA
+913 HTAVATA
-920 QPSSDPTALLA
+920 QPSSDPIALLA
-931 GVTASGALFTLGGVA
+931 GVTASGALFTLGAVA
-946 TPQSGGFGGTIP
+946 TPQSGGFGGTVP

-976 YGSSY
+976 YGSGY

-1001 FESQYIEQQLR
+1001 FENQYIEQQLR

-1038 LGAQQRPLGQP
+1038 LGANQRQLGQP
-1049 LTVEEIASLNESV
+1049 LTAEEIASLTESV

-1077 PVLHLAAND
+1077 PVLHLAADD

-1210 NAGGSLNVI
+1210 NAGGSLNLI
-1219 GSTIAADGTVGLK
+1219 GSTIAAGGTVGLK

-1241 AVDTTTID
+1241 AVDTATID

-1328 EFEQSSSSKGFLSK
+1328 EFEQSSSSKGLLSK

-1384 AISITG
+1384 AISVTG

-1395 IGAEEQHALESSRK
+1395 IGAEEQHALESSSK

-1433 QSSTLNVGSALTAGT
+1433 QSSSLNVGSGLSAGT
-1448 DVTVTARESDVNVIG
+1448 DVTLTARENDVNVIG
-1463 SSIMAGR
+1463 SSIAAGQ
-1470 DINLSAERDVN
+1470 DITLDAARDVN
-1481 VTPGAESFALSER
+1481 ITPGAESASSQ
-1494 EKKSGFGLSFSAGN
+1494 EKEKRSGFGIQVKSGN
-1508 GGFSV
+1508 GSASIGIGYGKSV
-1513 GLGAQKTKD
+1513 DRT
-1522 SKQQQSD
+1522 SQSSE
-1529 TNAVS
+1529 TNARS
-1534 TLTAG
+1534 ILFAG
-1539 RDLLVSSGNNVNLQA
+1539 RDLIISAGRDANLQA
-1554 ATASTG
+1554 AQLSAD
-1560 RDVDLFAGNDIN
+1560 RDVAILAERNVN
-1572 LLSANDRTNY
+1572 LLSAQDKSNY
-1582 QEMHEKTFAGVT
+1582 ESLHEEFFAGVSLSVATSVVNAATSVSGAAQKLTTINDGYSAANAAFASLKAYDALDKIAKGGNLVSASLT
-1594 VSVTSQ
+1594 VGFSYQKERETAQSSVPVPTEIR
-1600 VGKAAQSVMHSAERL
+1600 AAQSV
-1615 SDGGGVNAITNSAI
+1615 T
-1629 AGLGFYQAYKDLQGV
+1629 
-1644 SEGLSSGQGF
+1644 
-1654 AFSVGVN
+1654 
-1661 AGISHQ
+1661 
-1667 ENSASSSFSTP
+1667 
-1678 VVTDIRAGRSIA
+1678 
-1690 IEAQNGNIRS
+1690 IEAVSGDLTS
-1700 EGAQILAGYGKNGL
+1700 HGAQIAAGYGSEGQI
-1714 PVISSDALTGD
+1714 VISDNEKAGDITLKAGKDIILESAQATNSSSTSSMSGGANFGVSAGVGINGVSAGLTG
-1725 IFLSAENG
+1725 
-1733 DINLNAAKGTSN
+1733 
-1745 AASSNKSWSAGAGIN
+1745 GA
-1760 MGCTTSGGCNAS
+1760 NAS
-1772 VGVNGSY
+1772 VGKSNADGTTQVN
-1779 GKGGSSTSGTS
+1779 S
-1790 HTNTHVN
+1790 HVS
-1797 GTGDVAIVTN
+1797 GTGDITLKSGN
-1807 DLALKGATVAGNS
+1807 DTRLAGAVVSGDT
-1820 VTADVKN
+1820 VTANVGGD
-1827 LTVESQVDTAKAKAD
+1827 LTILSVPDTGTNSNHSASAGFSLGQLLSGVQV
-1842 QLNVSGQIGFG
+1842 GGG
-1853 NAGVSGSG
+1853 SGSG
-1861 QKAKGD
+1861 ETNW
-1867 AAIVT
+1867 IT
-1872 EQSGIHAGTGGI
+1872 EQSGLVSNGAMDVTVGGNTHLGAGKIISATGDLILDTGTLTHDNFEGQKGYEGFSVDLGI
-1884 DLNVE
+1884 DLSSGKDAAGNATTNHTLEGSYRLDDTRQTVRATVGPGDIVIRDQE
-1889 QHTTLVGGLITSE
+1889 QQAVLEKDGASTVPLDELNRDPNKAYEVTKDKHVDLEVYISTNSLNAAIE
-1902 AGAARNNLSTGTLDA
+1902 AGKTVTEVIGSVFAKMASDGNLSST
-1917 TDIDTHSSWK
+1917 
-1927 AETYG
+1927 
-1932 GSIGTGGLSIAPPVK
+1932 
-1947 AGENETGKAYSAIGG
+1947 
-1962 NIPITITDPA
+1962 
-1972 HQTQDIGTIRRD
+1972 
-1984 TANTNI
+1984 
-1990 ALPGLPDLE
+1990 
-1999 HILRQQYKT
+1999 
-2008 QADLLAAQATMA
+2008 
-2020 GLVGDIASGLYQ
+2020 
-2032 DALERGDGAAAE
+2032 
-2044 LWKEGGQGRAL
+2044 
-2055 LHAIGGGILGGVNG
+2055 
-2069 WEGALKGALGAA
+2069 
-2081 SSSLLTPAIADLV
+2081 
-2094 NGMLRDSN
+2094 
-2102 LSDQDR
+2102 
-2108 QALAAAIGSSLSGL
+2108 
-2122 VGAVG
+2122 
-2127 GGEGGSYGAAQYQY
+2127 
-2141 NYLTHKERE
+2141 
-2150 EFARALADCKAGSSD
+2150 
-2165 SPACGRVEELQILSV
+2165 
-2180 GRDQKLDDCVGN
+2180 
-2192 SSASCVK
+2192 
-2199 ARTDLR
+2199 
-2205 IAAAEYLDAALTGNG
+2205 
-2220 ESDELSL
+2220 
-2227 LDRHMVFLALW
+2227 
-2238 KYADSNDAQSG
+2238 DAQSA
-2249 QNFGDTASTLKSDAA
+2249 TA
-2264 KALLTGSKEQ
+2264 
-2274 IASIIRDPIIGGA
+2274 IASYRDDPRVLAQLEQCGIHGGTCQIEIGGA
-2287 IAFGGA
+2287 GTYFFSTSGASISLETYKAIAKAELHFVGKGGTP
-2293 GNAKTIIGETVG
+2293 GNNQAQNKQVDDIVRMLGLSPNQRRRLHDEI
-2305 SGSTGSK
+2305 
-2312 GTGATGQIG
+2312 TGQGYSFHEI
-2321 EAPTN
+2321 
-2326 SASGNWAAV
+2326 
-2335 TEAMSPRAQAYQK
+2335 K
-2348 QITGTSGQVYVV
+2348 QIAVDM
-2360 NGVKFDGVSANG
+2360 FDLN
-2372 TLLEAKGPGYAK
+2372 
-2384 FVDKTTGN
+2384 
-2392 FKSWFSG
+2392 
-2399 ADALVDQAQ
+2399 
-2408 RQSIAAGG
+2408 
-2416 APITWNVA
+2416 
-2424 EPSAAKAIQNLL
+2424 
-2436 LDNRING
+2436 
-2443 IKINVVPPQ
+2443 

>member
-1 MTSQFKRLPRKTTDL
+1 MSRNAKKPNGQSAQMRLAHRRL
-16 ALFANAGTLAQKI
+16 AVLGRQGLVGILSSVLIF
-29 IATVVSFT
+29 
-37 LLLQPV
+37 QPV
-43 LLHAQDI
+43 LLRAQEIAPDLGADP
-50 SPEVGGSFANR
+50 SNR
-61 PGIGAAPNGV
+61 PQIGAAPNGV
-71 PLIDIVGPNSQGLSH
+71 PLIDIVGPNNQGLSH
-86 NKYNNFNV
+86 NKYNDFNV

-106 EIGTSKL
+106 EVGTSKL

-166 CDGCGFINTPRATL
+166 CDGCGFINTPRAML

-194 GFTVNAGDV
+194 GFTVNSGDV
-203 TFGPSGGNFALGDGA
+203 TFGPKGANFATGDGR
-218 VSLFDVVSRT
+218 VDLFDIVSRT

-247 KFDYATGEATAL
+247 KFDYSTGDATAL

-319 ASGNKG
+319 ASGNNG
-325 VSVSSKGS
+325 VSISSKGS
-333 VSTGRLTSKKSV
+333 ASAGRLTSKKSV
-345 SVKAGKDTKIA
+345 SVKAGKDARVA
-356 SIGAEE
+356 SIGTEE
-362 DILVNGGAGFVDVV
+362 DILINGGAGFVDVA
-376 GTLGAGSAITVLG
+376 GTLGASGALNLLA
-389 DGRVAVADVSAAR
+389 DGRIALADASAAGP
-402 AVSLWSGAGSIGI
+402 VSLWSGAGSIAI
-415 NGTAQSGAAMSISA
+415 SGTAQSGAAMSLTA
-429 ASGSIAAGALLSK
+429 ASGAITAGSLLSK

-461 EENLQASAGGNIRY
+461 EGNLQASAGSDIRY
-475 GSLEANGNVSLSSAG
+475 DSMEANGDVVLSSAN
-490 GVISL
+490 GVISF

-504 IRIRQQHADLSNN
+504 IRIRQQNADLSNN
-517 RSGLAI
+517 RSRLAT
-523 SGTLYIDANNINLA
+523 SSTLYIDANNINLA
-537 NSTLTFGGIDLTSSG
+537 NSTLTSGGIELTSSG
-552 VTDLR
+552 TTDLT
-557 GTRLNAVA
+557 GARLNAVIA
-565 SSNASRSAQVPGDIA
+565 SSTARSVQGAGDIA
-580 IAADSLV
+580 IKAGSLA
-587 ANGATNLLA
+587 ANGATNILA
-596 ARDLTL
+596 AHDLTL
-602 TLPQLVNAGQL
+602 SLSQLANSGQL

-619 TFNVTGNLTNTATGL
+619 TLNIAGNLTNTATGL
-634 IYAGNDA
+634 IYAGNEA

-646 GVLANE
+646 GVLAND
-652 QGAIVAGHDL
+652 QGAIVAGRDL
-662 TIAGNAHG
+662 TIAGSASG
-670 GRNAAIV
+670 ARNAATV
-677 NSSGFISAGHNMS
+677 NSSGLISSGRNIS
-690 IITANLRNERTTA
+690 ILTANLRNEKNVA
-703 PTYTT
+703 PTYTS
-708 QFLSNALVSA
+708 QQISNALVSA
-718 YDIYY
+718 YDTYY
-723 ARECGDC
+723 ARLCGDC
-730 SSPIEFYNRSFVIG
+730 SSSVSFADKQFVIG
-744 SPIHRVYRDVVEDR
+744 APIRHVYRDVTEDR
-758 LISSGSPAALIK
+758 LTSAGSPAATIK
-770 AGNTLSVD
+770 AGNTLFVD
-778 TVDLTNAYSAIEA
+778 TVDLTNAYSNIEA
-791 GSGMTLNGSGTL
+791 GSGMTLVGSGTL

-814 SLNCNQH
+814 SVNCNQSS
-821 GGCQYY
+821 GCQYY
-827 PDVIYEWTET
+827 PDVIFQWEERRDS
-837 KTTGDTG
+837 GDTG
-844 GHEGSWQVAVPGPSP
+844 GHEFSYQVSMPGPSP
-859 FGTRDTSK
+859 FGTRDASK

-878 EAIGSVTTT
+878 EAIGGVPAA
-887 IRSGGTLGITGFAA
+887 IRSGGALGITGFAA
-901 VNNTASAGTIAD
+901 VNNTAIAGSIAD
-913 HAAVATA
+913 HVAVAA
-920 QPSSDPTALLA
+920 PAPSNNPTALLSSM
-931 GVTASGALFTLGGVA
+931 TASGALFTLGGVA

-958 GQTFLYE
+958 GQSFLYE

-1001 FESQYIEQQLR
+1001 FENKYIEQQLR

-1023 SITQIKQLL
+1023 SIAQIKQLL

-1038 LGAQQRPLGQP
+1038 LGANQRPLGQP
-1049 LTVEEIASLNESV
+1049 LTAEEIASLTESV
-1062 VVYEWQTVNGTTVLA
+1062 VVYEWQTVNGLDVLA

-1114 IASTGDL
+1114 IASAGDL

-1127 IAAIGGSFSAG
+1127 IAAIGGTFNAG

-1150 LANAKVT
+1150 LANAKVN

-1181 TLRDKRSTTTVV
+1181 TLRDKRSSTTVV

-1202 TAGGSITA
+1202 TAGGSISA
-1210 NAGGSLNVI
+1210 NAGGNLNVI

-1241 AVDTTTID
+1241 AIDTTTID
-1249 YTYKK
+1249 YTYRK
-1254 KGGLFGGKKQTTSHT
+1254 KGGLFGGSKQTTSHT
-1269 ETETAVG
+1269 ETQTVVG

-1286 IVSGGDTVVSASN
+1286 IVSGGDTVVSASD

-1384 AISITG
+1384 AISVAG

-1395 IGAEEQHALESSRK
+1395 IGAEEQHALESSSK

-1420 FLSLWGKEQKEKS
+1420 SLSLWGKEQKEKS

-1448 DVTVTARESDVNVIG
+1448 DVTLTARENDVNVSG
-1463 SSIMAGR
+1463 SSIAAGR
-1470 DINLSAERDVN
+1470 DITLDAARDVN
-1481 VTPGAESFALSER
+1481 ITPGAESSASQ
-1494 EKKSGFGLSFSAGN
+1494 EKEKRSGFGISVSSGN

-1513 GLGAQKTKD
+1513 GLGLQKTKD
-1522 SKQQQSD
+1522 SKEQQAN

-1534 TLTAG
+1534 VLTAG
-1539 RDLLVSSGNNVNLQA
+1539 RDLLVSAGNNVNLQA
-1554 ATASTG
+1554 ATASAG
-1560 RDVDLFAGNDIN
+1560 RDVDLFSGNDIN
-1572 LLSANDRTNY
+1572 LLSAKDRTNY

-1600 VGKAAQSVMHSAERL
+1600 VGKAAQSIMNSAERL
-1615 SDGGGVNAITNSAI
+1615 SDSGGVNAITNTAV
-1629 AGLGFYQAYKDLQGV
+1629 AGLGFYQAYKDLRGV
-1644 SEGLSSGQGF
+1644 SSDLSSGKGLSF
-1654 AFSVGVN
+1654 NVGIN

-1667 ENSASSSFSTP
+1667 ESHASSSFSTP
-1678 VVTDIRAGRSIA
+1678 VVTDIRAGRSITM
-1690 IEAQNGNIRS
+1690 EAQNGDITS
-1700 EGAQILAGYGKNGL
+1700 EGAQILAGYGKDGL

-1733 DINLNAAKGTSN
+1733 DINLNAATGTFD

-1772 VGVNGSY
+1772 LGVNGSY
-1779 GKGGSSTSGTS
+1779 GKGSSTTSGTS

-1797 GTGDVAIVTN
+1797 GTGDVTIVTN
-1807 DLALKGATVAGNS
+1807 DLALKGATVTGNS
-1820 VTADVKN
+1820 VVADVRN
-1827 LTVESQVDTAKAKAD
+1827 LTIESQVDTATAKAD
-1842 QLNVSGQIGFG
+1842 QLNASGQIGFG
-1853 NAGVSGSG
+1853 NTGVSGST

-1867 AAIVT
+1867 AAVVT

-1884 DLNVE
+1884 DLNIE
-1889 QHTTLVGGLITSE
+1889 QHTSLIAGVITSE
-1902 AGAARNNLSTGTLDA
+1902 AGAGRNNLSTGTLEA

-1932 GSIGTGGLSIAPPVK
+1932 GTIGTGGLSIAPPVK

-1972 HQTQDIGTIRRD
+1972 NQTQDIGTIRRD

-1999 HILRQQYKT
+1999 HILRQQYRTQGDLQEAQKT
-2008 QADLLAAQATMA
+2008 AA
-2020 GLVGDIASGLYQ
+2020 GLVGDIASGLYKQ
-2032 DALERGDGAAAE
+2032 ALERKDDAAAE
-2044 LWKEGGQGRAL
+2044 LWKEGGMGRVL
-2055 LHAIGGGILGGVNG
+2055 LHNIAGSILGGVNG
-2069 WEGALKGALGAA
+2069 WEGALNGALGSAA
-2081 SSSLLTPAIADLV
+2081 SASLAPAIADLV
-2094 NGMLRDSN
+2094 NGMLTDSN
-2102 LSDQDR
+2102 LSDQDK

-2122 VGAVG
+2122 AGAIG
-2127 GGEGGSYGAAQYQY
+2127 GGEGGSYGGVQYQY

-2150 EFARALADCKAGSSD
+2150 EFARTLAACDASGD
-2165 SPACGRVEELQILSV
+2165 ANSPACEHKEELQTLSLN
-2180 GRDQKLDDCVGN
+2180 RDKKLEDCVGN
-2192 SSASCVK
+2192 SSADCIK

-2205 IAAAEYLDAALTGNG
+2205 IAAAEYLDSALTGKG
-2220 ESDELSL
+2220 EADELSL
-2227 LDRHMVFLALW
+2227 LDRHMVFLAAW
-2238 KYADSNDAQSG
+2238 KYAAINDAQNG
-2249 QNFGDTASTLKSDAA
+2249 QDFADVESSLKSEAA

-2274 IASIIRDPIIGGA
+2274 IASIIRDPIILGA
-2287 IAFGGA
+2287 IAFGGT
-2293 GNAKTIIGETVG
+2293 GNGKTIVGESAGIAKSVKIIASDRDVSNYFQSNRQFWTSEPINFNGNRVYQRNDLIDPTFIDPKSGRTNLELMQSGRAPIGSDGNPINLHHMTQMQDGPIAEMTQ
-2305 SGSTGSK
+2305 TFHK
-2312 GTGATGQIG
+2312 
-2321 EAPTN
+2321 TN
-2326 SASGNWAAV
+2326 SKVIHVNTNEIPSGINRTQFNSWRR
-2335 TEAMSPRAQAYQK
+2335 TYWINRA
-2348 QITGTSGQVYVV
+2348 
-2360 NGVKFDGVSANG
+2360 NDF
-2372 TLLEAKGPGYAK
+2372 
-2384 FVDKTTGN
+2384 
-2392 FKSWFSG
+2392 
-2399 ADALVDQAQ
+2399 
-2408 RQSIAAGG
+2408 
-2416 APITWNVA
+2416 
-2424 EPSAAKAIQNLL
+2424 
-2436 LDNRING
+2436 
-2443 IKINVVPPQ
+2443 